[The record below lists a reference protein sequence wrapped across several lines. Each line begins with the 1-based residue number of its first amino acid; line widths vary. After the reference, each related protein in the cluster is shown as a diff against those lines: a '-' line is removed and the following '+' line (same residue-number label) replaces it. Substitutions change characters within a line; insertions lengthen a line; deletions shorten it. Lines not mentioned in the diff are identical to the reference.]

1 MLSRHLEVS
10 LRLAMTLARQKSHEY
25 LTVEHLLLALLE
37 NNHAAT
43 TLKACGGDISTLRA
57 ELEAYIN
64 KHTPTLDED
73 VEQSPQP
80 TQSFDRILQRAI
92 FHVQSIGGGRL
103 VEGSDI
109 LVSMFSE
116 HDTYAVY
123 LLKKQ
128 GVSRL
133 ELTQYLSHGQDK
145 ADDGEAKSGI
155 SSDSRSEKT
164 SKDPLVDF
172 ATNLNKRAAEGKT
185 DPLIG
190 RASEIERTAQVLC
203 RRRKNNP
210 LLVGDPGVG
219 KTSIAEGL
227 AWLII
232 NEKAPKPL
240 NGCVIYSLDIG
251 SLIAGTKYRGDFEKR
266 MKSLLDALRKKPNAI
281 LFIDEIHMIIGA
293 GSSMSS
299 NMDVSNLIKPALANG
314 ELRCIGSTTFSEYRQ
329 VFEKD
334 HALSRRFQK
343 IDVKEPSIE
352 DSIDILRGLKPRYEE
367 FHNVSYTDAALVSAV
382 KLSAKHVHERF
393 LPDKA
398 IDVIDE
404 AGAYKRLGITPEI
417 ADTEAEDALLTT
429 LEEETSSSKA
439 KSFEFAELSQDSDS
453 AESGPK
459 SMHQAAD
466 DVDDSTNDDTST
478 SDKVDVSKSDTS
490 HNSAEAHKSVTV
502 IDVEDIEAIVAKLAR
517 IPPKSVSNDDKSLLE
532 HLDRDLKRLV
542 FGQDEAI
549 DTLSDA
555 IKLSRAG
562 LKSPDKPIGS
572 FMFAGPTGV
581 GKTEV
586 SRQLANLLGVELVRF
601 DMSEYM
607 EAHTASRLIGAPPG
621 YVGFDQG
628 GLLTEKIN
636 QFPHCVLLLD
646 EIEKAHPDV
655 FNLLLQ
661 VMDHGT
667 LTDNNGRV
675 SSFKQVILIMTT
687 NVGADSMSRAS
698 MGFTHQDHSKDN
710 SEALKRVFTPEFR
723 NRLDAIIQFN
733 PLDPSIVVSVVDKF
747 LVELQAQLDD
757 KQVMLEIDDEVR
769 DYLAAKGYDR
779 LMGARPMQRLIQDE
793 IKKPLASMILFGD
806 LADGGTVHV
815 TLQTTEDESEQG
827 SSTISTDKADDNQP
841 KAMDKATV
849 NNREILLTV
858 VETHGSRNGDHSQSM
873 PS

>member
-1 MLSRHLEVS
+1 MLSLELQS
-10 LRLAMTLARQKSHEY
+10 TLRLVVTLAKQRAHEY

-37 NNHAAT
+37 NENAVEA
-43 TLKACGGDISTLRA
+43 LVACAVNVDQLGKDLTQ
-57 ELEAYIN
+57 YIDE
-64 KHTPTLDED
+64 HTPTVDINED
-73 VEQSPQP
+73 YSPQP
-80 TQSFDRILQRAI
+80 TRSFDRILQRAI
-92 FHVQSIGGGRL
+92 FHVQSVASSRL
-103 VEGSDI
+103 VEGSDL

-128 GVSRL
+128 GVTRL

-145 ADDGEAKSGI
+145 KVRDKLTSVETEETGEKS
-155 SSDSRSEKT
+155 
-164 SKDPLVDF
+164 SKDPLTEF
-172 ATNLNKRAAEGKT
+172 TINLNQKASTGGT

-190 RASEIERTAQVLC
+190 RQAEIERTAQILC

-227 AWLII
+227 AWLIV
-232 NEKAPKPL
+232 NDKAPKPL
-240 NGCVIYSLDIG
+240 SGCVVYSLDIG
-251 SLIAGTKYRGDFEKR
+251 ALIAGTKYRGDFEKR
-266 MKSLLDALRKKPNAI
+266 MKALLDALKAKPNAI

-299 NMDVSNLIKPALANG
+299 NMDVSNLIKPALASG
-314 ELRCIGSTTFSEYRQ
+314 ELRCIGSTTFTEYRQ

-343 IDVKEPSIE
+343 IDVNEPSIDE
-352 DSIDILRGLKPRYEE
+352 TIDILRGLKKQYEK
-367 FHNVSYTDAALVSAV
+367 FHNVSYTDQALQSAV
-382 KLSAKHVHERF
+382 NLAVKHIHERF

-404 AGAYKRLGITPEI
+404 AGAFVRLQKQAENQVESGVDSNQST
-417 ADTEAEDALLTT
+417 DTVANDKLSNQPVVDEDALVDDLDI
-429 LEEETSSSKA
+429 S
-439 KSFEFAELSQDSDS
+439 
-453 AESGPK
+453 
-459 SMHQAAD
+459 HAAD
-466 DVDDSTNDDTST
+466 GVVEPEAMLSEADN
-478 SDKVDVSKSDTS
+478 KVIDAAQQNGEV
-490 HNSAEAHKSVTV
+490 V
-502 IDVEDIEAIVAKLAR
+502 IDVPQIEYIISKIAR
-517 IPPKSVSNDDKSLLE
+517 IPPKSVSTDDKSVLQNLE
-532 HLDRDLKRLV
+532 SNLKHLV

-549 DTLSDA
+549 KNLADA

-562 LKSPDKPIGS
+562 LKPDDKPIGS

-586 SRQLANLLGVELVRF
+586 SRQLANLLGIELVRF

-661 VMDHGT
+661 VMDHGS
-667 LTDNNGRV
+667 LTDNNGRT

-687 NVGADSMSRAS
+687 NVGADSISRNS
-698 MGFTHQDHSKDN
+698 MGFTKQDHSRDN
-710 SEALKRVFTPEFR
+710 SEAMKRMFTPEFR

-733 PLDPSIVVSVVDKF
+733 PLDQNVIVSVVDKF

-757 KQVMLEIDDEVR
+757 KKVVLEIDDEVR
-769 DYLAAKGYDR
+769 NYLAEKGYDR
-779 LMGARPMQRLIQDE
+779 LMGARPMNRLIQDE
-793 IKKPLASMILFGD
+793 IKKPLAEQILFGD
-806 LADGGTVHV
+806 LVNGGTVSIRMNADKTAIELV
-815 TLQTTEDESEQG
+815 PIDEKQV
-827 SSTISTDKADDNQP
+827 DN
-841 KAMDKATV
+841 V
-849 NNREILLTV
+849 
-858 VETHGSRNGDHSQSM
+858 
-873 PS
+873 

>member
-1 MLSRHLEVS
+1 MLSLELQS
-10 LRLAMTLARQKSHEY
+10 TLRLVVTLAKKRAHEY

-37 NNHAAT
+37 NENAVEA
-43 TLKACGGDISTLRA
+43 LVACAVNVDQLGKDLTQ
-57 ELEAYIN
+57 YIDE
-64 KHTPTLDED
+64 HTPTVDINED
-73 VEQSPQP
+73 YSPQP
-80 TQSFDRILQRAI
+80 TRSFDRILQRAI
-92 FHVQSIGGGRL
+92 FHVQSVASSRL
-103 VEGSDI
+103 VEGSDL

-128 GVSRL
+128 GVTRL

-145 ADDGEAKSGI
+145 KVRDKLTSVETEETGEKAN
-155 SSDSRSEKT
+155 
-164 SKDPLVDF
+164 KDPLTEF
-172 ATNLNKRAAEGKT
+172 TINLNQKASTGGT

-190 RASEIERTAQVLC
+190 RQAEIERTAQILC

-227 AWLII
+227 AWLIV
-232 NEKAPKPL
+232 NDKAPKPL
-240 NGCVIYSLDIG
+240 SGCVVYSLDIG
-251 SLIAGTKYRGDFEKR
+251 ALIAGTKYRGDFEKR
-266 MKSLLDALRKKPNAI
+266 MKALLDALKAKPNAI

-299 NMDVSNLIKPALANG
+299 NMDVSNLIKPALASG
-314 ELRCIGSTTFSEYRQ
+314 ELRCIGSTTFTEYRQ

-343 IDVKEPSIE
+343 VDVNEPSIDE
-352 DSIDILRGLKPRYEE
+352 TIDILRGLKKQYEK
-367 FHNVSYTDAALVSAV
+367 FHNVSYTDQALQSAV
-382 KLSAKHVHERF
+382 HLAVKHIHERF

-404 AGAYKRLGITPEI
+404 AGAFVRLQKQAENHVESGVDSNQSI
-417 ADTEAEDALLTT
+417 DTVANDKLSNQPVVDEDALVDDLHV
-429 LEEETSSSKA
+429 S
-439 KSFEFAELSQDSDS
+439 
-453 AESGPK
+453 
-459 SMHQAAD
+459 HAAD
-466 DVDDSTNDDTST
+466 GVVEPEAMLSEADN
-478 SDKVDVSKSDTS
+478 KVIDAAQQDGEV
-490 HNSAEAHKSVTV
+490 V
-502 IDVEDIEAIVAKLAR
+502 IDVPQIEYIISKIAR
-517 IPPKSVSNDDKSLLE
+517 IPPKSVSTDDKSVLQNLE
-532 HLDRDLKRLV
+532 SNLKHLV

-549 DTLSDA
+549 KNLADA

-562 LKSPDKPIGS
+562 LKPDDKPIGS

-586 SRQLANLLGVELVRF
+586 SRQLANLLGIELVRF

-661 VMDHGT
+661 VMDHGS
-667 LTDNNGRV
+667 LTDNNGRT

-687 NVGADSMSRAS
+687 NVGADSISRNS
-698 MGFTHQDHSKDN
+698 MGFTKQDHSRDN
-710 SEALKRVFTPEFR
+710 SEAMKRMFTPEFR

-733 PLDPSIVVSVVDKF
+733 PLDQNVIVSVVDKF

-757 KQVMLEIDDEVR
+757 KKVVLEIDDEVR
-769 DYLAAKGYDR
+769 NYLAEKGYDR
-779 LMGARPMQRLIQDE
+779 LMGARPMNRLIQDE
-793 IKKPLASMILFGD
+793 IKKPLAEQILFGD
-806 LADGGTVHV
+806 LVNGGTVSIRMNADKTAIELV
-815 TLQTTEDESEQG
+815 PIDEKQV
-827 SSTISTDKADDNQP
+827 DN
-841 KAMDKATV
+841 V
-849 NNREILLTV
+849 
-858 VETHGSRNGDHSQSM
+858 
-873 PS
+873 

>member
-1 MLSRHLEVS
+1 MLSLELQS
-10 LRLAMTLARQKSHEY
+10 TLRLVVTLAKQRAHEY

-37 NNHAAT
+37 NENAVEA
-43 TLKACGGDISTLRA
+43 LVACAVNVDQLGKDLTQ
-57 ELEAYIN
+57 YIDE
-64 KHTPTLDED
+64 HTPTVDINED
-73 VEQSPQP
+73 YSPQP
-80 TQSFDRILQRAI
+80 TRSFDRILQRAI
-92 FHVQSIGGGRL
+92 FHVQSVASSRL
-103 VEGSDI
+103 VEGSDL

-128 GVSRL
+128 GVTRL

-145 ADDGEAKSGI
+145 KVRDKLTSVETEETGEKAN
-155 SSDSRSEKT
+155 
-164 SKDPLVDF
+164 KDPLTEFTV
-172 ATNLNKRAAEGKT
+172 NLNQKASTGGT

-190 RASEIERTAQVLC
+190 RQAEIERTAQILC

-227 AWLII
+227 AWLIV
-232 NEKAPKPL
+232 NDKAPKPL
-240 NGCVIYSLDIG
+240 SGCVVYSLDIG
-251 SLIAGTKYRGDFEKR
+251 ALIAGTKYRGDFEKR
-266 MKSLLDALRKKPNAI
+266 MKALLDALKAKPNAI

-299 NMDVSNLIKPALANG
+299 NMDVSNLIKPALASG
-314 ELRCIGSTTFSEYRQ
+314 ELRCIGSTTFTEYRQ

-343 IDVKEPSIE
+343 VDVNEPSIDE
-352 DSIDILRGLKPRYEE
+352 TIDILRGLKKQYEK
-367 FHNVSYTDAALVSAV
+367 FHNVSYTDQALQSAV
-382 KLSAKHVHERF
+382 HLAVKHIHERF

-404 AGAYKRLGITPEI
+404 AGAFVRLQKQAENQVESTVDSNQSTDNVANDKLSNQPVV
-417 ADTEAEDALLTT
+417 DEDALVDDLDV
-429 LEEETSSSKA
+429 S
-439 KSFEFAELSQDSDS
+439 
-453 AESGPK
+453 
-459 SMHQAAD
+459 HAAD
-466 DVDDSTNDDTST
+466 GVVEPEAMLSEADN
-478 SDKVDVSKSDTS
+478 KVIDAAQQNGEV
-490 HNSAEAHKSVTV
+490 V
-502 IDVEDIEAIVAKLAR
+502 IDVPQIEYIISKIAR
-517 IPPKSVSNDDKSLLE
+517 IPPKSVSTDDKSVLQNLE
-532 HLDRDLKRLV
+532 SNLKHLV

-549 DTLSDA
+549 KNLADA
-555 IKLSRAG
+555 IKLSRVG
-562 LKSPDKPIGS
+562 LKPDDKPIGS

-586 SRQLANLLGVELVRF
+586 SRQLANLLGIELVRF

-661 VMDHGT
+661 VMDHGS
-667 LTDNNGRV
+667 LTDNNGRT

-687 NVGADSMSRAS
+687 NVGADSISRNS
-698 MGFTHQDHSKDN
+698 MGFTKQDHSRDN
-710 SEALKRVFTPEFR
+710 SEAMKRMFTPEFR

-733 PLDPSIVVSVVDKF
+733 PLDQNVIVSVVDKF

-757 KQVMLEIDDEVR
+757 KKVVLEIDDEVR
-769 DYLAAKGYDR
+769 NYLAEKGYDR
-779 LMGARPMQRLIQDE
+779 LMGARPMNRLIQDE
-793 IKKPLASMILFGD
+793 IKKPLAEQILFGD
-806 LADGGTVHV
+806 LVNGGTVSIRMNADKTAIELV
-815 TLQTTEDESEQG
+815 PIDEKQ
-827 SSTISTDKADDNQP
+827 IDN
-841 KAMDKATV
+841 V
-849 NNREILLTV
+849 
-858 VETHGSRNGDHSQSM
+858 
-873 PS
+873 

>member
-1 MLSRHLEVS
+1 MLSLELQS
-10 LRLAMTLARQKSHEY
+10 TLRLVVTLAKQRAHEY

-37 NNHAAT
+37 NENAVEA
-43 TLKACGGDISTLRA
+43 LVACAVNVDQLGKDLTQ
-57 ELEAYIN
+57 YIDE
-64 KHTPTLDED
+64 HTPTVDINED
-73 VEQSPQP
+73 YSPQP
-80 TQSFDRILQRAI
+80 TRSFDRILQRAI
-92 FHVQSIGGGRL
+92 FHVQSVASSRL
-103 VEGSDI
+103 VEGSDL

-128 GVSRL
+128 GVTRL

-145 ADDGEAKSGI
+145 KVRDKLTSVETEETGEKAN
-155 SSDSRSEKT
+155 
-164 SKDPLVDF
+164 KDPLTEF
-172 ATNLNKRAAEGKT
+172 TINLNQKASTGGT

-190 RASEIERTAQVLC
+190 RQAEIERTAQILC

-227 AWLII
+227 AWLIV
-232 NEKAPKPL
+232 NDKAPKPL
-240 NGCVIYSLDIG
+240 SGCVVYSLDIG
-251 SLIAGTKYRGDFEKR
+251 ALIAGTKYRGDFEKR
-266 MKSLLDALRKKPNAI
+266 MKALLDALKAKPNAI

-299 NMDVSNLIKPALANG
+299 NMDVSNLIKPALASG
-314 ELRCIGSTTFSEYRQ
+314 ELRCIGSTTFTEYRQ

-343 IDVKEPSIE
+343 VDVNEPSIDE
-352 DSIDILRGLKPRYEE
+352 TIDILRGLKKQYEK
-367 FHNVSYTDAALVSAV
+367 FHNVSYTDQALQSAV
-382 KLSAKHVHERF
+382 HLAVKHIHERF

-404 AGAYKRLGITPEI
+404 AGAFVRLQKQAENHVESSVNSNQSTDAVANDKLSNQPVV
-417 ADTEAEDALLTT
+417 DEDALVD
-429 LEEETSSSKA
+429 
-439 KSFEFAELSQDSDS
+439 ELDVSR
-453 AESGPK
+453 
-459 SMHQAAD
+459 AAD
-466 DVDDSTNDDTST
+466 GVVEPEAMLSEADN
-478 SDKVDVSKSDTS
+478 KVIDAAQQDGEV
-490 HNSAEAHKSVTV
+490 V
-502 IDVEDIEAIVAKLAR
+502 IDVPQIEYIISKIAR
-517 IPPKSVSNDDKSLLE
+517 IPPKSVSTDDKSVLQNLE
-532 HLDRDLKRLV
+532 SNLKHLV

-549 DTLSDA
+549 KNLADA

-562 LKSPDKPIGS
+562 LKPDDKPIGS

-586 SRQLANLLGVELVRF
+586 SRQLANLLGIELVRF

-661 VMDHGT
+661 VMDHGS
-667 LTDNNGRV
+667 LTDNNGRT

-687 NVGADSMSRAS
+687 NVGADSISRNS
-698 MGFTHQDHSKDN
+698 MGFTKQDHSRDN
-710 SEALKRVFTPEFR
+710 SEAMKRMFTPEFR

-733 PLDPSIVVSVVDKF
+733 PLDQNVIVSVVDKF

-757 KQVMLEIDDEVR
+757 KKVVLEIDDEVR
-769 DYLAAKGYDR
+769 NYLAEKGYDR
-779 LMGARPMQRLIQDE
+779 LMGARPMNRLIQDE
-793 IKKPLASMILFGD
+793 IKKPLAEQILFGD
-806 LADGGTVHV
+806 LVNGGTVSIRMNADKTAIELV
-815 TLQTTEDESEQG
+815 PIDEKQ
-827 SSTISTDKADDNQP
+827 IDN
-841 KAMDKATV
+841 V
-849 NNREILLTV
+849 
-858 VETHGSRNGDHSQSM
+858 
-873 PS
+873 

>member
-1 MLSRHLEVS
+1 MLSLELQS
-10 LRLAMTLARQKSHEY
+10 TLRLVVTLAKQRAHEY

-37 NNHAAT
+37 NENAVEA
-43 TLKACGGDISTLRA
+43 LVACAVNVDQLGKDLTQ
-57 ELEAYIN
+57 YIDE
-64 KHTPTLDED
+64 HTPTVDINED
-73 VEQSPQP
+73 YSPQP
-80 TQSFDRILQRAI
+80 TRSFDRILQRAI
-92 FHVQSIGGGRL
+92 FHVQSVASSRL
-103 VEGSDI
+103 VEGSDL

-128 GVSRL
+128 GVTRL

-145 ADDGEAKSGI
+145 KVRDKLTSVETEETGEKAN
-155 SSDSRSEKT
+155 
-164 SKDPLVDF
+164 KDPLTEF
-172 ATNLNKRAAEGKT
+172 TINLNQKASTGGT

-190 RASEIERTAQVLC
+190 RQAEIERTAQILC

-227 AWLII
+227 AWLIV
-232 NEKAPKPL
+232 NDKAPKPL
-240 NGCVIYSLDIG
+240 SGCVVYSLDIG
-251 SLIAGTKYRGDFEKR
+251 ALIAGTKYRGDFEKR
-266 MKSLLDALRKKPNAI
+266 MKALLDALKAKPNAI

-299 NMDVSNLIKPALANG
+299 NMDVSNLIKPALASG
-314 ELRCIGSTTFSEYRQ
+314 ELRCIGSTTFTEYRQ

-343 IDVKEPSIE
+343 VDVNEPSIDE
-352 DSIDILRGLKPRYEE
+352 TIDILRGLKKQYEK
-367 FHNVSYTDAALVSAV
+367 FHNVSYTDQALQSAV
-382 KLSAKHVHERF
+382 NLAVKHIHERF

-404 AGAYKRLGITPEI
+404 AGAFVRLQKQAENQVESSVDSNQSTDAVANDKLSNQPVV
-417 ADTEAEDALLTT
+417 DEDAL
-429 LEEETSSSKA
+429 
-439 KSFEFAELSQDSDS
+439 
-453 AESGPK
+453 
-459 SMHQAAD
+459 
-466 DVDDSTNDDTST
+466 VDDLNVSHVADGVVEPEAMLSEADN
-478 SDKVDVSKSDTS
+478 KVIDAAQQNGEV
-490 HNSAEAHKSVTV
+490 V
-502 IDVEDIEAIVAKLAR
+502 IDVPQIEYIISKIAR
-517 IPPKSVSNDDKSLLE
+517 IPPKSVSTDDKSVLQNLE
-532 HLDRDLKRLV
+532 SNLKHLV

-549 DTLSDA
+549 KNLADA

-562 LKSPDKPIGS
+562 LKPDDKPIGS

-586 SRQLANLLGVELVRF
+586 SRQLANLLGIELVRF

-661 VMDHGT
+661 VMDHGS
-667 LTDNNGRV
+667 LTDNNGRT

-687 NVGADSMSRAS
+687 NVGADSISRNS
-698 MGFTHQDHSKDN
+698 MGFTKQDHSRDN
-710 SEALKRVFTPEFR
+710 SEAMKRMFTPEFR

-733 PLDPSIVVSVVDKF
+733 PLDQNVIVSVVDKF

-757 KQVMLEIDDEVR
+757 KKVVLEIDDEVR
-769 DYLAAKGYDR
+769 NYLAEKGYDR
-779 LMGARPMQRLIQDE
+779 LMGARPMNRLIQDE
-793 IKKPLASMILFGD
+793 IKKPLAEQILFGD
-806 LADGGTVHV
+806 LVNGGTVSIRMNADKTAIELV
-815 TLQTTEDESEQG
+815 PIDEKQ
-827 SSTISTDKADDNQP
+827 IDN
-841 KAMDKATV
+841 V
-849 NNREILLTV
+849 
-858 VETHGSRNGDHSQSM
+858 
-873 PS
+873 

>member
-37 NNHAAT
+37 NTHAAN
-43 TLKACGGDISTLRA
+43 TLTACNANVSALRS
-57 ELEAYIN
+57 ELETYIN
-64 KHTPTLDED
+64 KHTPTVD
-73 VEQSPQP
+73 VDTEQSPQP

-128 GVSRL
+128 GISRL

-145 ADDGEAKSGI
+145 EEPSEQRASMTGERRSA
-155 SSDSRSEKT
+155 SEKT
-164 SKDPLVDF
+164 SKDPLVEF
-172 ATNLNKRAAEGKT
+172 ATNLNQRAAEGKT

-190 RASEIERTAQVLC
+190 RASEIERAAQVLC

-210 LLVGDPGVG
+210 LLVGEPGVG

-232 NEKAPKPL
+232 NDKAPKPL

-266 MKSLLDALRKKPNAI
+266 MKSLLDALKKKPNAI

-314 ELRCIGSTTFSEYRQ
+314 ELRCIGSTTFTEYRQ

-343 IDVKEPSIE
+343 IDVKEPSV
-352 DSIDILRGLKPRYEE
+352 DDTIDILRGLKPRYEE
-367 FHNVSYTDAALVSAV
+367 FHNVEYTDEALVTAV
-382 KLSAKHVHERF
+382 QLSAKHIHERF

-404 AGAYKRLGITPEI
+404 AGAYKRLGVVP
-417 ADTEAEDALLTT
+417 
-429 LEEETSSSKA
+429 
-439 KSFEFAELSQDSDS
+439 
-453 AESGPK
+453 
-459 SMHQAAD
+459 
-466 DVDDSTNDDTST
+466 DVDDIEAEESFIADLEQDFDAQIDADVEGIDSDADSDNEMQDEAKTAKANDRAKSTDGA
-478 SDKVDVSKSDTS
+478 KAFK
-490 HNSAEAHKSVTV
+490 AQKPPMK
-502 IDVEDIEAIVAKLAR
+502 IDVADIEAIIAKLAR
-517 IPPKSVSNDDKSLLE
+517 IPPKSVSSDDKSILE
-532 HLDRDLKRLV
+532 HLDRDLKHLV

-549 DTLSDA
+549 ATLADA

-562 LKSPDKPIGS
+562 LKAPDKPIGS

-621 YVGFDQG
+621 YVGYDQG

-636 QFPHCVLLLD
+636 QHPHCVLLLD

-675 SSFKQVILIMTT
+675 AIFKQVIIIMTT
-687 NVGADSMSRAS
+687 NVGADSISRSS
-698 MGFTHQDHSKDN
+698 MGFTQQDHSRDN
-710 SEALKRVFTPEFR
+710 TESLKRVFTPEFR

-733 PLDPSIVVSVVDKF
+733 PLDTSVVVSVVDKF
-747 LVELQAQLDD
+747 LVELQVQLDD
-757 KQVMLEIDDEVR
+757 KQVTLEIDDDVR
-769 DYLAAKGYDR
+769 NYLADKGYDR

-806 LADGGTVHV
+806 LVNGGVVHL
-815 TLQTTEDESEQG
+815 TLAP
-827 SSTISTDKADDNQP
+827 KADDTQDTDTV
-841 KAMDKATV
+841 KLDKSSQKGSPDSRIV
-849 NNREILLTV
+849 LTV
-858 VETHGSRNGDHSQSM
+858 VETHEPRSDSESVA
-873 PS
+873 S

>member
-37 NNHAAT
+37 NTHAAN
-43 TLKACGGDISTLRA
+43 TLTACNANVSTLRT

-64 KHTPTLDED
+64 KHTPTVDAD
-73 VEQSPQP
+73 TEQSPQP

-128 GVSRL
+128 GISRL

-145 ADDGEAKSGI
+145 DEPSEPRASMTGERRSA
-155 SSDSRSEKT
+155 SEKT
-164 SKDPLVDF
+164 SKDPLVEF
-172 ATNLNKRAAEGKT
+172 ATNLNQRAAEGKT

-190 RASEIERTAQVLC
+190 RGPEIERAAQVLC

-210 LLVGDPGVG
+210 LLVGEPGVG

-232 NEKAPKPL
+232 NDKAPKPL

-266 MKSLLDALRKKPNAI
+266 MKSLLDALKKKPNAI

-314 ELRCIGSTTFSEYRQ
+314 ELRCIGSTTFTEYRQ

-343 IDVKEPSIE
+343 IDVKEPSV
-352 DSIDILRGLKPRYEE
+352 DDTIDILRGLKPRYEE
-367 FHNVSYTDAALVSAV
+367 FHNVEYTDEALVTAV
-382 KLSAKHVHERF
+382 QLSAKHIHERF

-404 AGAYKRLGITPEI
+404 AGAYKRLGVIPDADDIDAEESFI
-417 ADTEAEDALLTT
+417 ADIEQDFDAQIDADVEGLGGDTYSDSEMQDEAETAKANDR
-429 LEEETSSSKA
+429 A
-439 KSFEFAELSQDSDS
+439 KSFSE
-453 AESGPK
+453 
-459 SMHQAAD
+459 
-466 DVDDSTNDDTST
+466 
-478 SDKVDVSKSDTS
+478 SKS
-490 HNSAEAHKSVTV
+490 AKAKKKPPMK
-502 IDVEDIEAIVAKLAR
+502 IDVADIEAIVAKLAR
-517 IPPKSVSNDDKSLLE
+517 IPPKSVSSDDKSILQ
-532 HLDRDLKRLV
+532 HLDRDLKHLV

-549 DTLSDA
+549 ETLADA

-562 LKSPDKPIGS
+562 LKAPDKPIGS

-621 YVGFDQG
+621 YVGYDQG

-636 QFPHCVLLLD
+636 QHPHCVLLLD

-675 SSFKQVILIMTT
+675 AIFKQVIVIMTT
-687 NVGADSMSRAS
+687 NVGADSISRSS
-698 MGFTHQDHSKDN
+698 MGFTQQDHSRDN
-710 SEALKRVFTPEFR
+710 TESLKRVFTPEFR

-733 PLDPSIVVSVVDKF
+733 PLDTSVVVSVVDKF
-747 LVELQAQLDD
+747 LVELQVQLDD
-757 KQVMLEIDDEVR
+757 KQVTLEIDDEVR
-769 DYLAAKGYDR
+769 DYLAHKGYDR

-793 IKKPLASMILFGD
+793 IKKSLASMILFGD
-806 LADGGTVHV
+806 LVNGGVVHLTLEPEANDEQDGDSVKLDKYSGKTDYNSTYKGSAD
-815 TLQTTEDESEQG
+815 SR
-827 SSTISTDKADDNQP
+827 I
-841 KAMDKATV
+841 
-849 NNREILLTV
+849 ILTV
-858 VETHGSRNGDHSQSM
+858 VETHEPHPDSESLAS
-873 PS
+873 

>member
-1 MLSRHLEVS
+1 MLSLELQS
-10 LRLAMTLARQKSHEY
+10 TLRLVVTLAKQRAHEY

-37 NNHAAT
+37 NENAVEA
-43 TLKACGGDISTLRA
+43 LVACAVNVDQLGKDLTQ
-57 ELEAYIN
+57 YIDE
-64 KHTPTLDED
+64 HTPTVDINED
-73 VEQSPQP
+73 YSPQP
-80 TQSFDRILQRAI
+80 TRSFDRILQRAI
-92 FHVQSIGGGRL
+92 FHVQSVASSRL
-103 VEGSDI
+103 VEGSDL

-128 GVSRL
+128 GVTRL

-145 ADDGEAKSGI
+145 KVRDKLTSVETEETGEKAN
-155 SSDSRSEKT
+155 
-164 SKDPLVDF
+164 KDPLTEFTV
-172 ATNLNKRAAEGKT
+172 NLNQKASTGGT

-190 RASEIERTAQVLC
+190 RQAEIERTAQILC

-227 AWLII
+227 AWLIV
-232 NEKAPKPL
+232 NDKAPKPL
-240 NGCVIYSLDIG
+240 SGCVVYSLDIG
-251 SLIAGTKYRGDFEKR
+251 ALIAGTKYRGDFEKR
-266 MKSLLDALRKKPNAI
+266 MKALLDALKAKPNAI

-299 NMDVSNLIKPALANG
+299 NMDVSNLIKPALASG
-314 ELRCIGSTTFSEYRQ
+314 ELRCIGSTTFTEYRQ

-334 HALSRRFQK
+334 HALSRCFQK
-343 IDVKEPSIE
+343 GDVNEPSVDETIG
-352 DSIDILRGLKPRYEE
+352 ILRGLKKQYEK
-367 FHNVSYTDAALVSAV
+367 FHNVSYTDQALQSAV
-382 KLSAKHVHERF
+382 NLAVKHIHERF

-404 AGAYKRLGITPEI
+404 AGAFVRLQKQAENHVESGVDSNQSIDAVANDKLSNQPVV
-417 ADTEAEDALLTT
+417 DEDALVDDLDV
-429 LEEETSSSKA
+429 S
-439 KSFEFAELSQDSDS
+439 
-453 AESGPK
+453 
-459 SMHQAAD
+459 HAAD
-466 DVDDSTNDDTST
+466 GV
-478 SDKVDVSKSDTS
+478 VEP
-490 HNSAEAHKSVTV
+490 EAMLSEADNQVIDAAQQGGQVV
-502 IDVEDIEAIVAKLAR
+502 IDVPQIEYIISKIAR
-517 IPPKSVSNDDKSLLE
+517 IPPKSVSTDDKSVLQNLE
-532 HLDRDLKRLV
+532 SNLKHLV

-549 DTLSDA
+549 KNLADA

-562 LKSPDKPIGS
+562 LKPDDKPIGS

-586 SRQLANLLGVELVRF
+586 SRQLANLLGIELVRF

-661 VMDHGT
+661 VMDHGS
-667 LTDNNGRV
+667 LTDNNGRT

-687 NVGADSMSRAS
+687 NVGADSISRNS
-698 MGFTHQDHSKDN
+698 MAFTKQDHSRDN
-710 SEALKRVFTPEFR
+710 SEAMKRMFTPEFR

-733 PLDPSIVVSVVDKF
+733 PLDQNVIVSVVDKF

-757 KQVMLEIDDEVR
+757 KKVVLEIDDAVR
-769 DYLAAKGYDR
+769 NYLAEKGYDR
-779 LMGARPMQRLIQDE
+779 LMGARPMNRLIQDE
-793 IKKPLASMILFGD
+793 IKKPLAEQILFGD
-806 LADGGTVHV
+806 LVNGGTVSIRMNADKTAIELV
-815 TLQTTEDESEQG
+815 PIDEKQV
-827 SSTISTDKADDNQP
+827 DN
-841 KAMDKATV
+841 V
-849 NNREILLTV
+849 
-858 VETHGSRNGDHSQSM
+858 
-873 PS
+873 

>member
-37 NNHAAT
+37 NTHAAN
-43 TLKACGGDISTLRA
+43 TLTACNANVSTLRS

-64 KHTPTLDED
+64 KHTPTVDAET
-73 VEQSPQP
+73 EQSPQP

-128 GVSRL
+128 GISRL

-145 ADDGEAKSGI
+145 EEPSEPRPSMTGERRSA
-155 SSDSRSEKT
+155 SEKT
-164 SKDPLVDF
+164 SKDPLVEF
-172 ATNLNKRAAEGKT
+172 ATNLNQRAAEGKT

-190 RASEIERTAQVLC
+190 RTAEIERAAQVLC

-210 LLVGDPGVG
+210 LLVGEPGVG

-232 NEKAPKPL
+232 NDKAPKPL

-266 MKSLLDALRKKPNAI
+266 MKSLLDALKKKPNAI

-314 ELRCIGSTTFSEYRQ
+314 ELRCVGSTTFTEYRQ

-343 IDVKEPSIE
+343 IDVKEPSVA
-352 DSIDILRGLKPRYEE
+352 DSIEILRGLKPRYEE
-367 FHNVSYTDAALVSAV
+367 FHNVEYTDQALITAV
-382 KLSAKHVHERF
+382 ELSAKHIHERF

-404 AGAYKRLGITPEI
+404 AGAYKRLGIIPDADDISAEESFI
-417 ADTEAEDALLTT
+417 ADIEQDFDKQIDDIDLENDSEDLDNEMQDEANLAKENDRSKTT
-429 LEEETSSSKA
+429 AHKKA
-439 KSFEFAELSQDSDS
+439 KVKRA
-453 AESGPK
+453 PIK
-459 SMHQAAD
+459 
-466 DVDDSTNDDTST
+466 
-478 SDKVDVSKSDTS
+478 
-490 HNSAEAHKSVTV
+490 
-502 IDVEDIEAIVAKLAR
+502 IDVADIEAIVAKLAR
-517 IPPKSVSNDDKSLLE
+517 IPPKSVSSDDKSILE
-532 HLDRDLKRLV
+532 HLDRDLNRLV
-542 FGQDEAI
+542 FGQEEAI
-549 DTLSDA
+549 ATLSDA

-562 LKSPDKPIGS
+562 LKAPDKPIGS

-621 YVGFDQG
+621 YVGYDQG

-636 QFPHCVLLLD
+636 QHPHCVLLLD

-675 SSFKQVILIMTT
+675 AIFKQVIVIMTT
-687 NVGADSMSRAS
+687 NVGADSISRSS
-698 MGFTHQDHSKDN
+698 MGFTQQDHSRDN
-710 SEALKRVFTPEFR
+710 TESLKRVFTPEFR

-733 PLDPSIVVSVVDKF
+733 PLDASVVISVVDKF

-757 KQVMLEIDDEVR
+757 KKVTLEIDDEVR
-769 DYLAAKGYDR
+769 DYLAEKGYDR

-793 IKKPLASMILFGD
+793 IKKPLAGMILFGD
-806 LADGGTVHV
+806 LVNGGVVHLTLEAEANAEQDTNQVKVTKNKGMASDKGSAD
-815 TLQTTEDESEQG
+815 SR
-827 SSTISTDKADDNQP
+827 I
-841 KAMDKATV
+841 
-849 NNREILLTV
+849 ILTV
-858 VETHGSRNGDHSQSM
+858 VETHEPHPDSESVAS
-873 PS
+873 

>member
-1 MLSRHLEVS
+1 MLSLELQS
-10 LRLAMTLARQKSHEY
+10 TLRLVVTLAKQRAHEY

-37 NNHAAT
+37 NENAVEA
-43 TLKACGGDISTLRA
+43 LVACAVNVDQLGKDLTQ
-57 ELEAYIN
+57 YIDE
-64 KHTPTLDED
+64 HTPTVDINED
-73 VEQSPQP
+73 YSPQP
-80 TQSFDRILQRAI
+80 TRSFDRILQRAI
-92 FHVQSIGGGRL
+92 FHVQSVASSRL
-103 VEGSDI
+103 VEGSDL

-128 GVSRL
+128 GVTRL

-145 ADDGEAKSGI
+145 KVRDKLTSVETEETGEKAN
-155 SSDSRSEKT
+155 
-164 SKDPLVDF
+164 KDPLTEF
-172 ATNLNKRAAEGKT
+172 TINLNQKASTGGT

-190 RASEIERTAQVLC
+190 RQAEIERTAQILC

-227 AWLII
+227 AWLIV
-232 NEKAPKPL
+232 NDKAPKPL
-240 NGCVIYSLDIG
+240 SGCVVYSLDIG
-251 SLIAGTKYRGDFEKR
+251 ALIAGTKYRGDFEKR
-266 MKSLLDALRKKPNAI
+266 MKALLDALKAKPNAI

-299 NMDVSNLIKPALANG
+299 NMDVSNLIKPALASG
-314 ELRCIGSTTFSEYRQ
+314 ELRCIGSTTFTEYRQ

-343 IDVKEPSIE
+343 VDVNEPSIDE
-352 DSIDILRGLKPRYEE
+352 TIDILRGLKKQYEK
-367 FHNVSYTDAALVSAV
+367 FHNVSYTDQALQSAV
-382 KLSAKHVHERF
+382 HLAVKHIHERF

-404 AGAYKRLGITPEI
+404 AGAFVRLQKQAENQVESSVDSNQSVDAVANDKLSNQPVV
-417 ADTEAEDALLTT
+417 DEDAL
-429 LEEETSSSKA
+429 
-439 KSFEFAELSQDSDS
+439 
-453 AESGPK
+453 
-459 SMHQAAD
+459 
-466 DVDDSTNDDTST
+466 VDDL
-478 SDKVDVSKSDTS
+478 DVS
-490 HNSAEAHKSVTV
+490 HSADGVVEPEAMLSEADNKVIDAAQQNGEVV
-502 IDVEDIEAIVAKLAR
+502 IDVPQIEYIISKIAR
-517 IPPKSVSNDDKSLLE
+517 IPPKSVSTDDKSVLQNLE
-532 HLDRDLKRLV
+532 SNLKHLV

-549 DTLSDA
+549 KNLADA

-562 LKSPDKPIGS
+562 LKPDDKPIGS

-586 SRQLANLLGVELVRF
+586 SRQLANLLGIELVRF

-661 VMDHGT
+661 VMDHGS
-667 LTDNNGRV
+667 LTDNNGRT

-687 NVGADSMSRAS
+687 NVGADSISRNS
-698 MGFTHQDHSKDN
+698 MGFTKQDHSRDN
-710 SEALKRVFTPEFR
+710 SEAMKRMFTPEFR

-733 PLDPSIVVSVVDKF
+733 PLDQNVIVSVVDKF

-757 KQVMLEIDDEVR
+757 KKVVLEIDDEVR
-769 DYLAAKGYDR
+769 NYLAEKGYDR
-779 LMGARPMQRLIQDE
+779 LMGARPMNRLIQDE
-793 IKKPLASMILFGD
+793 IKKPLAEQILFGD
-806 LADGGTVHV
+806 LVNGGTVSIRMNADKTAIELV
-815 TLQTTEDESEQG
+815 PIDEKQ
-827 SSTISTDKADDNQP
+827 IDN
-841 KAMDKATV
+841 V
-849 NNREILLTV
+849 
-858 VETHGSRNGDHSQSM
+858 
-873 PS
+873 

>member
-37 NNHAAT
+37 NTHAAN
-43 TLKACGGDISTLRA
+43 TLTACNANVSALRT

-64 KHTPTLDED
+64 KHTPTVDAD
-73 VEQSPQP
+73 TEQSPQP

-128 GVSRL
+128 GISRL

-145 ADDGEAKSGI
+145 DEPSEPRASMTGERRGA
-155 SSDSRSEKT
+155 SEKT
-164 SKDPLVDF
+164 SKDPLVEF
-172 ATNLNKRAAEGKT
+172 ATNLNQRAAEGKT

-190 RASEIERTAQVLC
+190 RASEIERAAQVLC

-210 LLVGDPGVG
+210 LLVGEPGVG

-251 SLIAGTKYRGDFEKR
+251 ALIAGTKYRGDFEKR
-266 MKSLLDALRKKPNAI
+266 MKSLLDALKKKPNAI

-314 ELRCIGSTTFSEYRQ
+314 ELRCIGSTTFTEYRQ

-343 IDVKEPSIE
+343 IDVKEPSV
-352 DSIDILRGLKPRYEE
+352 DDTIDILRGLKPRYEE
-367 FHNVSYTDAALVSAV
+367 FHNVEYSDEALVTAV
-382 KLSAKHVHERF
+382 QLSAKHIHERF

-404 AGAYKRLGITPEI
+404 AGAYKRLGVVPDADAVAAEESFI
-417 ADTEAEDALLTT
+417 ADLEQDFDTPGAATDDDETDYSSEMQAEAKT
-429 LEEETSSSKA
+429 A
-439 KSFEFAELSQDSDS
+439 K
-453 AESGPK
+453 
-459 SMHQAAD
+459 AD
-466 DVDDSTNDDTST
+466 DRAYANEKSHEESQAT
-478 SDKVDVSKSDTS
+478 KVKK
-490 HNSAEAHKSVTV
+490 APMK
-502 IDVEDIEAIVAKLAR
+502 IDVADIEAIIAKLAR
-517 IPPKSVSNDDKSLLE
+517 IPPKSVSSDDKSILE
-532 HLDRDLKRLV
+532 HLDRDLKHLV

-549 DTLSDA
+549 TTLADA

-562 LKSPDKPIGS
+562 LKAPDKPIGS

-621 YVGFDQG
+621 YVGYDQG

-636 QFPHCVLLLD
+636 QHPHCVLLLD

-675 SSFKQVILIMTT
+675 AVFKQVIIIMTT
-687 NVGADSMSRAS
+687 NVGAESISRSS
-698 MGFTHQDHSKDN
+698 MGFTQQDHSRDN
-710 SEALKRVFTPEFR
+710 TEALKRVFTPEFR

-733 PLDPSIVVSVVDKF
+733 PLDTSVVVSVVDKF
-747 LVELQAQLDD
+747 LVELQVQLDD
-757 KQVMLEIDDEVR
+757 KQVTLEIDDDVR
-769 DYLAAKGYDR
+769 DYLADKGYDR

-806 LADGGTVHV
+806 LVNGGVVHLTLAPEAQDETDENAVALEKGQSANKGSADSRIV
-815 TLQTTEDESEQG
+815 
-827 SSTISTDKADDNQP
+827 
-841 KAMDKATV
+841 
-849 NNREILLTV
+849 LTV
-858 VETHGSRNGDHSQSM
+858 VETHEPHPDSESLAS
-873 PS
+873 

>member
-1 MLSRHLEVS
+1 MLSLELQS
-10 LRLAMTLARQKSHEY
+10 TLRLVVTLAKQRAHEY

-37 NNHAAT
+37 NENAVEA
-43 TLKACGGDISTLRA
+43 LVACAVNVDQLGKDLTQ
-57 ELEAYIN
+57 YIDE
-64 KHTPTLDED
+64 HTPTVDINED
-73 VEQSPQP
+73 YSPQP
-80 TQSFDRILQRAI
+80 TRSFDRILQRAI
-92 FHVQSIGGGRL
+92 FHVQSVASSRL
-103 VEGSDI
+103 VEGSDL

-128 GVSRL
+128 GVTRL

-145 ADDGEAKSGI
+145 KVRDKLTSVETEETGEKAN
-155 SSDSRSEKT
+155 
-164 SKDPLVDF
+164 KDPLTEF
-172 ATNLNKRAAEGKT
+172 TINLNQKASTGGT

-190 RASEIERTAQVLC
+190 RQAEIERTAQILC

-227 AWLII
+227 AWLIV
-232 NEKAPKPL
+232 NDKAPKPL
-240 NGCVIYSLDIG
+240 SGCVVYSLDIG
-251 SLIAGTKYRGDFEKR
+251 ALIAGTKYRGDFEKR
-266 MKSLLDALRKKPNAI
+266 MKALLDALKAKPNAI

-299 NMDVSNLIKPALANG
+299 NMDVSNLIKPALASG
-314 ELRCIGSTTFSEYRQ
+314 ELRCIGSTTFTEYRQ

-343 IDVKEPSIE
+343 VDVNEPSIDE
-352 DSIDILRGLKPRYEE
+352 TIDILRGLKKQYEK
-367 FHNVSYTDAALVSAV
+367 FHNVSYTDQALQSAV
-382 KLSAKHVHERF
+382 NLAVKHIHERF

-404 AGAYKRLGITPEI
+404 AGAFVRLQKQAENHVESGVDSNQSIDAVANDKLSNQPVV
-417 ADTEAEDALLTT
+417 DEDALVDDLDV
-429 LEEETSSSKA
+429 S
-439 KSFEFAELSQDSDS
+439 
-453 AESGPK
+453 
-459 SMHQAAD
+459 HAAD
-466 DVDDSTNDDTST
+466 GV
-478 SDKVDVSKSDTS
+478 VEP
-490 HNSAEAHKSVTV
+490 EAMLSEADNQVIDAAQQGGQVV
-502 IDVEDIEAIVAKLAR
+502 IDVPQIEYIISKIAR
-517 IPPKSVSNDDKSLLE
+517 IPPKSVSTDDKSVLQNLE
-532 HLDRDLKRLV
+532 SNLKHLV

-549 DTLSDA
+549 KNLADA

-562 LKSPDKPIGS
+562 LKPDDKPIGS

-586 SRQLANLLGVELVRF
+586 SRQLANLLGIELVRF

-661 VMDHGT
+661 VMDHGS
-667 LTDNNGRV
+667 LTDNNGRT

-687 NVGADSMSRAS
+687 NVGADSISRNS
-698 MGFTHQDHSKDN
+698 MGFTKQDHSRDN
-710 SEALKRVFTPEFR
+710 SEAMKRMFTPEFR

-733 PLDPSIVVSVVDKF
+733 PLDQNVIVSVVDKF

-757 KQVMLEIDDEVR
+757 KKVVLEIDDAVR
-769 DYLAAKGYDR
+769 NYLAEKGYDR
-779 LMGARPMQRLIQDE
+779 LMGARPMNRLIQDE
-793 IKKPLASMILFGD
+793 IKKPLAEQILFGD
-806 LADGGTVHV
+806 LVNGGTVSIRMNADKTAIELV
-815 TLQTTEDESEQG
+815 PIDEKQV
-827 SSTISTDKADDNQP
+827 DN
-841 KAMDKATV
+841 V
-849 NNREILLTV
+849 
-858 VETHGSRNGDHSQSM
+858 
-873 PS
+873 

>member
-1 MLSRHLEVS
+1 MLSLELQS
-10 LRLAMTLARQKSHEY
+10 TLRLVVTLAKQRAHEY

-37 NNHAAT
+37 NENAVEA
-43 TLKACGGDISTLRA
+43 LVACAVNVDQLGKDLTQ
-57 ELEAYIN
+57 YIDE
-64 KHTPTLDED
+64 HTPTVDINED
-73 VEQSPQP
+73 YSPQP
-80 TQSFDRILQRAI
+80 TRSFDRILQRAI
-92 FHVQSIGGGRL
+92 FHVQSVASSRL
-103 VEGSDI
+103 VEGSDL

-128 GVSRL
+128 GVTRL

-145 ADDGEAKSGI
+145 KVRDKLTSVETEETGEKS
-155 SSDSRSEKT
+155 
-164 SKDPLVDF
+164 SKDPLTEF
-172 ATNLNKRAAEGKT
+172 TINLNQKASTGGT

-190 RASEIERTAQVLC
+190 RQAEIERTAQILC

-227 AWLII
+227 AWLIV
-232 NEKAPKPL
+232 NDKAPKPL
-240 NGCVIYSLDIG
+240 SGCVVYSLDIG
-251 SLIAGTKYRGDFEKR
+251 ALIAGTKYRGDFEKR
-266 MKSLLDALRKKPNAI
+266 MKALLDALKAKPNAI

-299 NMDVSNLIKPALANG
+299 NMDVSNLIKPALASG
-314 ELRCIGSTTFSEYRQ
+314 ELRCIGSTTFTEYRQ

-343 IDVKEPSIE
+343 IDVNEPSIDE
-352 DSIDILRGLKPRYEE
+352 TIDILRGLKKQYEK
-367 FHNVSYTDAALVSAV
+367 FHNVSYTDQALQSAV
-382 KLSAKHVHERF
+382 HLAVKHIHERF

-404 AGAYKRLGITPEI
+404 AGAFVRLQKQAENHVESGVDSNQST
-417 ADTEAEDALLTT
+417 DTVANDKLSNQPVVDEDALVDDLDV
-429 LEEETSSSKA
+429 S
-439 KSFEFAELSQDSDS
+439 
-453 AESGPK
+453 
-459 SMHQAAD
+459 HAAD
-466 DVDDSTNDDTST
+466 GV
-478 SDKVDVSKSDTS
+478 VEP
-490 HNSAEAHKSVTV
+490 EAMLSEADNKIIDAAQQGGQVV
-502 IDVEDIEAIVAKLAR
+502 IDVPQIEYIISKIAR
-517 IPPKSVSNDDKSLLE
+517 IPPKSVSTDDKSVLQNLE
-532 HLDRDLKRLV
+532 SNLKHLV

-549 DTLSDA
+549 KNLADA

-562 LKSPDKPIGS
+562 LKPDDKPIGS

-586 SRQLANLLGVELVRF
+586 SRQLANLLGIELVRF

-661 VMDHGT
+661 VMDHGS
-667 LTDNNGRV
+667 LTDNNGRT

-687 NVGADSMSRAS
+687 NVGADSISRNS
-698 MGFTHQDHSKDN
+698 MGFTKQDHSRDN
-710 SEALKRVFTPEFR
+710 SEAMKRMFTPEFR

-733 PLDPSIVVSVVDKF
+733 PLDQNVIVSVVDKF

-757 KQVMLEIDDEVR
+757 KKVVLEIDDEVR
-769 DYLAAKGYDR
+769 NYLAEKGYDR
-779 LMGARPMQRLIQDE
+779 LMGARPMNRLIQDE
-793 IKKPLASMILFGD
+793 IKKPLAEQILFGD
-806 LADGGTVHV
+806 LVNGGTVSIRMNADKTAIELV
-815 TLQTTEDESEQG
+815 PIDEKQV
-827 SSTISTDKADDNQP
+827 DN
-841 KAMDKATV
+841 V
-849 NNREILLTV
+849 
-858 VETHGSRNGDHSQSM
+858 
-873 PS
+873 

>member
-37 NNHAAT
+37 NTNAAN
-43 TLKACGGDISTLRA
+43 TLTACNANVSTLRS

-64 KHTPTLDED
+64 KHTPTVDAD
-73 VEQSPQP
+73 SEQSPQP

-128 GVSRL
+128 GISRL

-145 ADDGEAKSGI
+145 DEPSEPRASMTGERRSA
-155 SSDSRSEKT
+155 SEKT
-164 SKDPLVDF
+164 SKDPLVGF
-172 ATNLNKRAAEGKT
+172 ATNLNQRAAEGKT

-190 RASEIERTAQVLC
+190 RGPEIERAAQVLC

-210 LLVGDPGVG
+210 LLVGEPGVG

-232 NEKAPKPL
+232 NDKAPKPL

-266 MKSLLDALRKKPNAI
+266 MKSLLDALKKKPNAI

-314 ELRCIGSTTFSEYRQ
+314 ELRCIGSTTFTEYRQ

-343 IDVKEPSIE
+343 IDVKEPSVD

-367 FHNVSYTDAALVSAV
+367 FHNVEYTDEALVTAV
-382 KLSAKHVHERF
+382 QLSAKHIHERF

-404 AGAYKRLGITPEI
+404 AGAYKRLGIVADLDDIDAEESFI
-417 ADTEAEDALLTT
+417 ANLEQDFDAQIDAD
-429 LEEETSSSKA
+429 EEGLGGDADDDSLDETSTANEMQEEANMAKANDKANGSK
-439 KSFEFAELSQDSDS
+439 KSKGKRA
-453 AESGPK
+453 PIK
-459 SMHQAAD
+459 
-466 DVDDSTNDDTST
+466 
-478 SDKVDVSKSDTS
+478 
-490 HNSAEAHKSVTV
+490 
-502 IDVEDIEAIVAKLAR
+502 IDVADIEAIIAKLAR
-517 IPPKSVSNDDKSLLE
+517 IPPKSVSSDDKSILE
-532 HLDRDLKRLV
+532 HLDRDLKHLV

-549 DTLSDA
+549 ETLADA

-562 LKSPDKPIGS
+562 LKAPDKPIGS

-621 YVGFDQG
+621 YVGYDQG

-636 QFPHCVLLLD
+636 QHPHCVLLLD

-675 SSFKQVILIMTT
+675 AIFKQVIVIMTT
-687 NVGADSMSRAS
+687 NVGAESISRSS
-698 MGFTHQDHSKDN
+698 MGFTQQDHSRDN
-710 SEALKRVFTPEFR
+710 TEALKRVFTPEFR

-733 PLDPSIVVSVVDKF
+733 ALDTSVVVSVVDKF
-747 LVELQAQLDD
+747 LVELQVQLDD
-757 KQVMLEIDDEVR
+757 KQVTLEIDDEVR
-769 DYLAAKGYDR
+769 DYLAEKGYDR

-806 LADGGTVHV
+806 LVNGGIVHLSLEPKEANEQDGDTVKLDKNGGKSSDKGSAD
-815 TLQTTEDESEQG
+815 SR
-827 SSTISTDKADDNQP
+827 I
-841 KAMDKATV
+841 
-849 NNREILLTV
+849 ILTV
-858 VETHGSRNGDHSQSM
+858 VETHEPHPDSESLAS
-873 PS
+873 

>member
-37 NNHAAT
+37 NTHAAN
-43 TLKACGGDISTLRA
+43 TLTACNANISSLRT

-64 KHTPTLDED
+64 KHTPTVD
-73 VEQSPQP
+73 VDIEQSPQP

-128 GVSRL
+128 GISRL
-133 ELTQYLSHGQDK
+133 ELTQYLSHGQEK
-145 ADDGEAKSGI
+145 SEASEPRA
-155 SSDSRSEKT
+155 SSTGDRRSASEKT
-164 SKDPLVDF
+164 SKDPLVEF
-172 ATNLNKRAAEGKT
+172 ATNLNQRAAEGKT

-190 RASEIERTAQVLC
+190 RGPEIERAAQVLC

-210 LLVGDPGVG
+210 LLVGEPGVG

-232 NEKAPKPL
+232 NDKAPKPL

-251 SLIAGTKYRGDFEKR
+251 ALIAGTKYRGDFEKR
-266 MKSLLDALRKKPNAI
+266 MKSLLDALKAKPNAI

-314 ELRCIGSTTFSEYRQ
+314 ELRCVGSTTFTEYRQ

-343 IDVKEPSIE
+343 IDVKEPSIDE
-352 DSIDILRGLKPRYEE
+352 SIDILRGLKPRYEE
-367 FHNVSYTDAALVSAV
+367 FHNVEYSDEALISAV
-382 KLSAKHVHERF
+382 QLSAKHIHERF

-404 AGAYKRLGITPEI
+404 AGAYKRLGVIPDADDMQAEESFI
-417 ADTEAEDALLTT
+417 ADIEKQIDA
-429 LEEETSSSKA
+429 A
-439 KSFEFAELSQDSDS
+439 DY
-453 AESGPK
+453 
-459 SMHQAAD
+459 D
-466 DVDDSTNDDTST
+466 DVDDMETSIDDSDNEMLDASATAKANDRL
-478 SDKVDVSKSDTS
+478 KSDGSDSDETS
-490 HNSAEAHKSVTV
+490 AGLGKVKGNKAPIK
-502 IDVEDIEAIVAKLAR
+502 IDVNDIEAIVAKLAR
-517 IPPKSVSNDDKSLLE
+517 IPPKSVSTDDKSILQ

-549 DTLSDA
+549 ATLADA

-562 LKSPDKPIGS
+562 LKAPDKPIGS

-621 YVGFDQG
+621 YVGYDQG

-636 QFPHCVLLLD
+636 QHPHCVLLLD

-675 SSFKQVILIMTT
+675 AIFKQVIVIMTT
-687 NVGADSMSRAS
+687 NVGADSISRSS
-698 MGFTHQDHSKDN
+698 MGFTQQDHSRDN
-710 SEALKRVFTPEFR
+710 NESLKRVFTPEFR

-733 PLDPSIVVSVVDKF
+733 SLDASVVVSVVDKF
-747 LVELQAQLDD
+747 LVELQVQLDD
-757 KQVMLEIDDEVR
+757 KQVTLEIDDEVR
-769 DYLAAKGYDR
+769 DYLADKGYDR

-793 IKKPLASMILFGD
+793 IKKPLAGMILFGD
-806 LADGGTVHV
+806 LVNGGVVHL
-815 TLQTTEDESEQG
+815 TLEPEQMDDEEAVNLDKNSDKG
-827 SSTISTDKADDNQP
+827 SSDSRI
-841 KAMDKATV
+841 
-849 NNREILLTV
+849 ILTV
-858 VETHGSRNGDHSQSM
+858 VETHEPDTVAS
-873 PS
+873 

>member
-164 SKDPLVDF
+164 SKDPLVEF

-266 MKSLLDALRKKPNAI
+266 MKSLLDALRKKTNAI

-404 AGAYKRLGITPEI
+404 AGAYKRLGITPEV

-815 TLQTTEDESEQG
+815 TLQPTEDESEQG

>member
-1 MLSRHLEVS
+1 MLSLELQS
-10 LRLAMTLARQKSHEY
+10 TLRLVVTLAKQRAHEY

-37 NNHAAT
+37 NENAVEA
-43 TLKACGGDISTLRA
+43 LVACAVNVDQLGKDLTQ
-57 ELEAYIN
+57 YIDE
-64 KHTPTLDED
+64 HTPTVDINED
-73 VEQSPQP
+73 YSPQP
-80 TQSFDRILQRAI
+80 TRSFDRILQRAI
-92 FHVQSIGGGRL
+92 FHVQSVASSRL
-103 VEGSDI
+103 VEGSDL

-128 GVSRL
+128 GVTRL

-145 ADDGEAKSGI
+145 KVRDKLTSVETEETGEKAN
-155 SSDSRSEKT
+155 
-164 SKDPLVDF
+164 KDPLTEF
-172 ATNLNKRAAEGKT
+172 TINLNQKASTGGT

-190 RASEIERTAQVLC
+190 RQAEIERTAQILC

-227 AWLII
+227 AWLIV
-232 NEKAPKPL
+232 NDKAPKPL
-240 NGCVIYSLDIG
+240 SGCVVYSLDIG
-251 SLIAGTKYRGDFEKR
+251 ALIAGTKYRGDFEKR
-266 MKSLLDALRKKPNAI
+266 MKALLDALKAKPNAI

-299 NMDVSNLIKPALANG
+299 NMDVSNLIKPALASG
-314 ELRCIGSTTFSEYRQ
+314 ELRCIGSTTFTEYRQ

-343 IDVKEPSIE
+343 VDVNEPSIDE
-352 DSIDILRGLKPRYEE
+352 TIDILRGLKKQYEK
-367 FHNVSYTDAALVSAV
+367 FHNVSYTDQALQSAV
-382 KLSAKHVHERF
+382 NLAVKHIHERF

-404 AGAYKRLGITPEI
+404 AGAFVRLQKQAENQAVSGVDSNQSIDAVANDKLSNQPVV
-417 ADTEAEDALLTT
+417 DEDALVDDLDV
-429 LEEETSSSKA
+429 S
-439 KSFEFAELSQDSDS
+439 
-453 AESGPK
+453 
-459 SMHQAAD
+459 HAAD
-466 DVDDSTNDDTST
+466 GVVEPEAMLSEADN
-478 SDKVDVSKSDTS
+478 KVIDAAQQNGEV
-490 HNSAEAHKSVTV
+490 V
-502 IDVEDIEAIVAKLAR
+502 IDVPQIEYIISKIAR
-517 IPPKSVSNDDKSLLE
+517 IPPKSVSTDDKSVLQNLE
-532 HLDRDLKRLV
+532 SNLKHLV

-549 DTLSDA
+549 KNLADA

-562 LKSPDKPIGS
+562 LKPDDKPIGS

-586 SRQLANLLGVELVRF
+586 SRQLANLLGIELVRF

-661 VMDHGT
+661 VMDHGS
-667 LTDNNGRV
+667 LTDNNGRT

-687 NVGADSMSRAS
+687 NVGADSISRNS
-698 MGFTHQDHSKDN
+698 MGFTKQDHSRDN
-710 SEALKRVFTPEFR
+710 SEAMKRMFTPEFR

-733 PLDPSIVVSVVDKF
+733 PLDQNVIVSVVDKF

-757 KQVMLEIDDEVR
+757 KKVVLEIDDAVR
-769 DYLAAKGYDR
+769 NYLAEKGYDR
-779 LMGARPMQRLIQDE
+779 LMGARPMNRLIQDE
-793 IKKPLASMILFGD
+793 IKKPLAEQILFGD
-806 LADGGTVHV
+806 LVNGGTVSIRMNADKTAIELV
-815 TLQTTEDESEQG
+815 PIDEKQV
-827 SSTISTDKADDNQP
+827 DN
-841 KAMDKATV
+841 V
-849 NNREILLTV
+849 
-858 VETHGSRNGDHSQSM
+858 
-873 PS
+873 

>member
-37 NNHAAT
+37 NTHAAN
-43 TLKACGGDISTLRA
+43 TLTACNANVSSLRT
-57 ELEAYIN
+57 ELEAYIS
-64 KHTPTLDED
+64 KHTPTVD
-73 VEQSPQP
+73 VDIEQSPQP

-128 GVSRL
+128 GISRL
-133 ELTQYLSHGQDK
+133 ELTQYLSHGQEK
-145 ADDGEAKSGI
+145 GEASEPRA
-155 SSDSRSEKT
+155 SSTGDRRSASEKT
-164 SKDPLVDF
+164 SKDPLVEF
-172 ATNLNKRAAEGKT
+172 ATNLNQRAAEGKT

-190 RASEIERTAQVLC
+190 RGPEIERAAQVLC

-210 LLVGDPGVG
+210 LLVGEPGVG

-232 NEKAPKPL
+232 NDKAPKPL

-251 SLIAGTKYRGDFEKR
+251 ALIAGTKYRGDFEKR
-266 MKSLLDALRKKPNAI
+266 MKSLLDALKAKPNAI

-314 ELRCIGSTTFSEYRQ
+314 ELRCVGSTTFTEYRQ

-343 IDVKEPSIE
+343 IDVKEPSIDE
-352 DSIDILRGLKPRYEE
+352 SIDILRGLKPRYEE
-367 FHNVSYTDAALVSAV
+367 FHNVEYSDEALISAV
-382 KLSAKHVHERF
+382 QLSAKHIHERF

-404 AGAYKRLGITPEI
+404 AGAYKRLGVIPDADDMQAEESFI
-417 ADTEAEDALLTT
+417 ADIEKQIDA
-429 LEEETSSSKA
+429 A
-439 KSFEFAELSQDSDS
+439 DY
-453 AESGPK
+453 
-459 SMHQAAD
+459 D
-466 DVDDSTNDDTST
+466 DVDDLETSIDDSDNEMLNASATAKANDRL
-478 SDKVDVSKSDTS
+478 KSDGS
-490 HNSAEAHKSVTV
+490 DSDEMSLGLGQVKGNKAPIK
-502 IDVEDIEAIVAKLAR
+502 IDVNDIEAIVAKLAR
-517 IPPKSVSNDDKSLLE
+517 IPPKSVSSDDKSILQ

-549 DTLSDA
+549 ATLADA

-562 LKSPDKPIGS
+562 LKAPDKPIGS

-621 YVGFDQG
+621 YVGYDQG

-636 QFPHCVLLLD
+636 QHPHCVLLLD

-675 SSFKQVILIMTT
+675 AIFKQVIVIMTT
-687 NVGADSMSRAS
+687 NVGADSISRSS
-698 MGFTHQDHSKDN
+698 MGFTQQDHSRDN
-710 SEALKRVFTPEFR
+710 TESLKRVFTPEFR

-733 PLDPSIVVSVVDKF
+733 ALDTSVVVSVVDKF
-747 LVELQAQLDD
+747 LVELQVQLDD
-757 KQVMLEIDDEVR
+757 KRVTLEIDDEVR
-769 DYLAAKGYDR
+769 DYLASKGYDR

-793 IKKPLASMILFGD
+793 IKKPLAGMILFGD
-806 LADGGTVHV
+806 LVNGGVVHL
-815 TLQTTEDESEQG
+815 TLEPEQATDEEVITLDKNSDKG
-827 SSTISTDKADDNQP
+827 SSDSRI
-841 KAMDKATV
+841 
-849 NNREILLTV
+849 ILTV
-858 VETHGSRNGDHSQSM
+858 VETHELDTVAS
-873 PS
+873 

>member
-37 NNHAAT
+37 NTNAAN
-43 TLKACGGDISTLRA
+43 TLTACNANVSTLRS

-64 KHTPTLDED
+64 KHTPTVDPD
-73 VEQSPQP
+73 TEQSPQP

-128 GVSRL
+128 GISRL

-145 ADDGEAKSGI
+145 DEPSEPRASMTGERRSA
-155 SSDSRSEKT
+155 SEKT
-164 SKDPLVDF
+164 SKDPLVEF
-172 ATNLNKRAAEGKT
+172 ATNLNQRAAEGKT

-190 RASEIERTAQVLC
+190 RGPEIERAAQVLC

-210 LLVGDPGVG
+210 LLVGEPGVG

-232 NEKAPKPL
+232 NDKAPKPL

-266 MKSLLDALRKKPNAI
+266 MKSLLDALKKKPNAI

-314 ELRCIGSTTFSEYRQ
+314 ELRCIGSTTFTEYRQ

-343 IDVKEPSIE
+343 IDVKEPSV
-352 DSIDILRGLKPRYEE
+352 DDTIDILRGLKTRYEE
-367 FHNVSYTDAALVSAV
+367 FHNVEYTDEALVTAV
-382 KLSAKHVHERF
+382 QLSAKHIHERF

-404 AGAYKRLGITPEI
+404 AGAYKRLGIVADLDDIDAEESFI
-417 ADTEAEDALLTT
+417 ADLEQDFDAQIDADEEGLDADNDNIDDKDTFNEMQEEAKVAKANDRAKADG
-429 LEEETSSSKA
+429 SKKSKA
-439 KSFEFAELSQDSDS
+439 KRA
-453 AESGPK
+453 PIK
-459 SMHQAAD
+459 
-466 DVDDSTNDDTST
+466 
-478 SDKVDVSKSDTS
+478 
-490 HNSAEAHKSVTV
+490 
-502 IDVEDIEAIVAKLAR
+502 IDVADIEAIVAKLAR
-517 IPPKSVSNDDKSLLE
+517 IPPKSVSSDDKSILQ
-532 HLDRDLKRLV
+532 HLDRDLKHLV

-549 DTLSDA
+549 ATLADA

-562 LKSPDKPIGS
+562 LKAPDKPIGS

-636 QFPHCVLLLD
+636 QHPHCVLLFD

-675 SSFKQVILIMTT
+675 AIFKQVIVIMTT
-687 NVGADSMSRAS
+687 NVGADSISRSS
-698 MGFTHQDHSKDN
+698 MGFTQQDHSRDN
-710 SEALKRVFTPEFR
+710 TESLKRVFTPEFR

-733 PLDPSIVVSVVDKF
+733 PLDTSVVVSVVDKF
-747 LVELQAQLDD
+747 LVELQVQLDD
-757 KQVMLEIDDEVR
+757 KQVTLEIDDEVR
-769 DYLAAKGYDR
+769 DYLADKGYDR

-793 IKKPLASMILFGD
+793 IKKPLAGMILFGD
-806 LADGGTVHV
+806 LVNGGVVHLTLEPEDAKGKDGDFIKLEKGSDKGSAD
-815 TLQTTEDESEQG
+815 SR
-827 SSTISTDKADDNQP
+827 I
-841 KAMDKATV
+841 
-849 NNREILLTV
+849 ILTV
-858 VETHGSRNGDHSQSM
+858 VETHEPHPDSESLAS
-873 PS
+873 

>member
-37 NNHAAT
+37 NTHAAN
-43 TLKACGGDISTLRA
+43 TLTACNANVSTLRT

-64 KHTPTLDED
+64 KHTPTIDAD
-73 VEQSPQP
+73 TEQSPQP

-128 GVSRL
+128 GISRL

-145 ADDGEAKSGI
+145 EEPSEPRASMTGERRNA
-155 SSDSRSEKT
+155 SEKT
-164 SKDPLVDF
+164 SKDPLVEF
-172 ATNLNKRAAEGKT
+172 ATNLNQRAAEGKT

-190 RASEIERTAQVLC
+190 RASEIERAAQVLC

-210 LLVGDPGVG
+210 LLVGEPGVG

-232 NEKAPKPL
+232 NDKAPKPL

-266 MKSLLDALRKKPNAI
+266 MKSLLDALKKKPNAI

-314 ELRCIGSTTFSEYRQ
+314 ELRCIGSTTFTEYRQ

-343 IDVKEPSIE
+343 IDVKEPSVD

-367 FHNVSYTDAALVSAV
+367 FHNVEYTDEALVTAV
-382 KLSAKHVHERF
+382 QLSAKHIHERF

-404 AGAYKRLGITPEI
+404 AGAYKRLGVIPDADDIDAEESFI
-417 ADTEAEDALLTT
+417 ADLEQDFDAQIDADEEDLDGVTHSDIDSNEMQDEADTAKANDRAQ
-429 LEEETSSSKA
+429 SSSEFKA
-439 KSFEFAELSQDSDS
+439 TKKR
-453 AESGPK
+453 PPMK
-459 SMHQAAD
+459 
-466 DVDDSTNDDTST
+466 
-478 SDKVDVSKSDTS
+478 
-490 HNSAEAHKSVTV
+490 
-502 IDVEDIEAIVAKLAR
+502 IDVADIEAIVAKLAR
-517 IPPKSVSNDDKSLLE
+517 IPPKSVSSDDKSILKY
-532 HLDRDLKRLV
+532 LDRDLKHLV

-549 DTLSDA
+549 ETLADA

-562 LKSPDKPIGS
+562 LKAPDKPIGS

-621 YVGFDQG
+621 YVGYDQG

-636 QFPHCVLLLD
+636 QHPHCVLLLD

-675 SSFKQVILIMTT
+675 AIFKQVIVIMTT
-687 NVGADSMSRAS
+687 NVGADSISRSS
-698 MGFTHQDHSKDN
+698 MGFTQQDHSRDN
-710 SEALKRVFTPEFR
+710 TESLKRVFTPEFR

-733 PLDPSIVVSVVDKF
+733 PLDTSVVVSVVDKF
-747 LVELQAQLDD
+747 LVELQVQLDD
-757 KQVMLEIDDEVR
+757 KQVTLEIDDDVR
-769 DYLAAKGYDR
+769 NYLADKGYDR

-806 LADGGTVHV
+806 LVNGGVVHL
-815 TLQTTEDESEQG
+815 TLEPEESTEQDDKSVKIEKTNGKTSDKG
-827 SSTISTDKADDNQP
+827 SSDSRI
-841 KAMDKATV
+841 
-849 NNREILLTV
+849 ILTV
-858 VETHGSRNGDHSQSM
+858 VETHEPYPDSESLAS
-873 PS
+873 

>member
-1 MLSRHLEVS
+1 MLSLELQS
-10 LRLAMTLARQKSHEY
+10 TLRLVVTLAKQRAHEY

-37 NNHAAT
+37 NENAVEA
-43 TLKACGGDISTLRA
+43 LVACAVNVDQLGKDLTQ
-57 ELEAYIN
+57 YIDE
-64 KHTPTLDED
+64 HTPTVDINED
-73 VEQSPQP
+73 YSPQP
-80 TQSFDRILQRAI
+80 TRSFDRILQRAI
-92 FHVQSIGGGRL
+92 FHVQSVASSRL
-103 VEGSDI
+103 VEGSDL

-128 GVSRL
+128 GVTRL

-145 ADDGEAKSGI
+145 KVRDKLTSVETEETGEKAN
-155 SSDSRSEKT
+155 
-164 SKDPLVDF
+164 KDPLTEF
-172 ATNLNKRAAEGKT
+172 TINLNQKASTGGT

-190 RASEIERTAQVLC
+190 RQAEIERTAQILC

-227 AWLII
+227 AWLIV
-232 NEKAPKPL
+232 NDKAPKPL
-240 NGCVIYSLDIG
+240 SGCVVYSLDIG
-251 SLIAGTKYRGDFEKR
+251 ALIAGTKYRGDFEKR
-266 MKSLLDALRKKPNAI
+266 MKALLDALKAKPNAI

-299 NMDVSNLIKPALANG
+299 NMDVSNLIKPALASG
-314 ELRCIGSTTFSEYRQ
+314 ELRCIGSTTFTEYRQ

-343 IDVKEPSIE
+343 VDVNEPSIDE
-352 DSIDILRGLKPRYEE
+352 TIDILRGLKKQYEK
-367 FHNVSYTDAALVSAV
+367 FHNVSYTDQALQSAV
-382 KLSAKHVHERF
+382 HLAVKHIHERF

-404 AGAYKRLGITPEI
+404 AGAFVRLQKQAENQVESSVDSHQSTDAVANDKLSNQPVV
-417 ADTEAEDALLTT
+417 DEDALVDDLDV
-429 LEEETSSSKA
+429 S
-439 KSFEFAELSQDSDS
+439 
-453 AESGPK
+453 
-459 SMHQAAD
+459 HAAD
-466 DVDDSTNDDTST
+466 GVVEPEAMLSEADN
-478 SDKVDVSKSDTS
+478 KVIDAAQQDGEV
-490 HNSAEAHKSVTV
+490 V
-502 IDVEDIEAIVAKLAR
+502 IDVPQIEYIISKIAR
-517 IPPKSVSNDDKSLLE
+517 IPPKSVSTDDKSVLQNLE
-532 HLDRDLKRLV
+532 SNLKHLV

-549 DTLSDA
+549 KNLADA

-562 LKSPDKPIGS
+562 LKPDDKPIGS

-586 SRQLANLLGVELVRF
+586 SRQLANLLGIELVRF

-661 VMDHGT
+661 VMDHGS
-667 LTDNNGRV
+667 LTDNNGRT

-687 NVGADSMSRAS
+687 NVGADSISRNS
-698 MGFTHQDHSKDN
+698 MGFTKQDHSRDN
-710 SEALKRVFTPEFR
+710 SEAMKRMFTPEFR

-733 PLDPSIVVSVVDKF
+733 PLDQNVIVSVVDKF

-757 KQVMLEIDDEVR
+757 KKVVLEIDNEVR
-769 DYLAAKGYDR
+769 NYLAEKGYDR
-779 LMGARPMQRLIQDE
+779 LMGARPMNRLIQDE
-793 IKKPLASMILFGD
+793 IKKPLAEQILFGD
-806 LADGGTVHV
+806 LVNGGTVSIRMNADKTAIELV
-815 TLQTTEDESEQG
+815 PIDEKQ
-827 SSTISTDKADDNQP
+827 IDN
-841 KAMDKATV
+841 V
-849 NNREILLTV
+849 
-858 VETHGSRNGDHSQSM
+858 
-873 PS
+873 

>member
-37 NNHAAT
+37 NTHAAN
-43 TLKACGGDISTLRA
+43 TLTACNANVSALRT
-57 ELEAYIN
+57 ELEIYIN
-64 KHTPTLDED
+64 KHTPTVDANT
-73 VEQSPQP
+73 EQSPQP

-128 GVSRL
+128 GISRL

-145 ADDGEAKSGI
+145 EDASE
-155 SSDSRSEKT
+155 SRASTGSERRSASEKT
-164 SKDPLVDF
+164 SKDPLVEF
-172 ATNLNKRAAEGKT
+172 ATNLNQRAAEGKT

-190 RASEIERTAQVLC
+190 RASEIERAAQVLC

-210 LLVGDPGVG
+210 LLVGEPGVG

-232 NEKAPKPL
+232 NDKAPKPL

-266 MKSLLDALRKKPNAI
+266 MKSLLEALKKKPNAI

-314 ELRCIGSTTFSEYRQ
+314 ELRCIGSTTFTEYRQ

-343 IDVKEPSIE
+343 IDVKEPSV
-352 DSIDILRGLKPRYEE
+352 DDTIDILRGLKPRYEE
-367 FHNVSYTDAALVSAV
+367 FHNVEYTDEALVTAV
-382 KLSAKHVHERF
+382 QLSAKHIHERF

-404 AGAYKRLGITPEI
+404 AGAYKRLGVVP
-417 ADTEAEDALLTT
+417 
-429 LEEETSSSKA
+429 
-439 KSFEFAELSQDSDS
+439 
-453 AESGPK
+453 
-459 SMHQAAD
+459 
-466 DVDDSTNDDTST
+466 
-478 SDKVDVSKSDTS
+478 
-490 HNSAEAHKSVTV
+490 
-502 IDVEDIEAIVAKLAR
+502 DVEDIEAEESFIADLEQDFDSQIDAEEVDTDSDSEMQAEAKAAKANDRASSADDSQTSKTRKVPMKIDVADIEAIIAKLAR
-517 IPPKSVSNDDKSLLE
+517 IPPKSVSSDDKSILE
-532 HLDRDLKRLV
+532 HLDRDLKHLV

-549 DTLSDA
+549 ETLADA

-562 LKSPDKPIGS
+562 LKAPDKPIGS

-621 YVGFDQG
+621 YVGYDQG

-636 QFPHCVLLLD
+636 QHPHCVLLLD

-675 SSFKQVILIMTT
+675 AIFKQVIVIMTT
-687 NVGADSMSRAS
+687 NVGADSISRSS
-698 MGFTHQDHSKDN
+698 MGFTQQDHSRDN
-710 SEALKRVFTPEFR
+710 TESLKRVFTPEFR

-733 PLDPSIVVSVVDKF
+733 PLDTSVVVSVVDKF
-747 LVELQAQLDD
+747 LVELQVQLDD
-757 KQVMLEIDDEVR
+757 KQVTLEIDDDVR
-769 DYLAAKGYDR
+769 DYLADKGYDR

-793 IKKPLASMILFGD
+793 IKKPLAGMILFGELVNGGVVHLT
-806 LADGGTVHV
+806 LASDSDNGQDGDIK
-815 TLQTTEDESEQG
+815 LDKG
-827 SSTISTDKADDNQP
+827 SADS
-841 KAMDKATV
+841 
-849 NNREILLTV
+849 RIILTV
-858 VETHGSRNGDHSQSM
+858 VETHEPHPDSESLAS
-873 PS
+873 

>member
-37 NNHAAT
+37 NTNAAN
-43 TLKACGGDISTLRA
+43 TLTACNANVSTLRS

-64 KHTPTLDED
+64 KHTPTVDAD
-73 VEQSPQP
+73 SEQSPQP

-128 GVSRL
+128 GISRL

-145 ADDGEAKSGI
+145 DEPSEPRASMTGERRSA
-155 SSDSRSEKT
+155 SEKT
-164 SKDPLVDF
+164 SKDPLVEF
-172 ATNLNKRAAEGKT
+172 ATNLNQRAAEGKT

-190 RASEIERTAQVLC
+190 RGPEIERAAQVLC

-210 LLVGDPGVG
+210 LLVGEPGVG

-232 NEKAPKPL
+232 NDKAPKPL

-266 MKSLLDALRKKPNAI
+266 MKSLLDALKKKPNTI

-314 ELRCIGSTTFSEYRQ
+314 ELRCIGSTTFTEYRQ

-343 IDVKEPSIE
+343 IDVKEPSVD

-367 FHNVSYTDAALVSAV
+367 FHNVEYTDEALVTAV
-382 KLSAKHVHERF
+382 QLSAKHIHERF

-404 AGAYKRLGITPEI
+404 AGAYKRLGIVADLDDIDAEESFI
-417 ADTEAEDALLTT
+417 ANLEQDFDAQIDAD
-429 LEEETSSSKA
+429 EEG
-439 KSFEFAELSQDSDS
+439 LGGD
-453 AESGPK
+453 
-459 SMHQAAD
+459 AD
-466 DVDDSTNDDTST
+466 DDSLDETRTANEMQEEANTAKADDKANG
-478 SDKVDVSKSDTS
+478 SK
-490 HNSAEAHKSVTV
+490 KSKGKRAPIK
-502 IDVEDIEAIVAKLAR
+502 IDVADIEAIIAKLAR
-517 IPPKSVSNDDKSLLE
+517 IPPKSVSSDDKSILE
-532 HLDRDLKRLV
+532 HLDRDLKHLV

-549 DTLSDA
+549 ETLADA

-562 LKSPDKPIGS
+562 LKAPDKPIGS

-621 YVGFDQG
+621 YVGYDQG

-636 QFPHCVLLLD
+636 QHPHCVLLLD

-675 SSFKQVILIMTT
+675 AIFKQVIVIMTT
-687 NVGADSMSRAS
+687 NVGAESISRSS
-698 MGFTHQDHSKDN
+698 MGFTQQDHSRDN
-710 SEALKRVFTPEFR
+710 TEALKRVFTPEFR

-733 PLDPSIVVSVVDKF
+733 ALDTSVVVSVVDKF
-747 LVELQAQLDD
+747 LVELQVQLDD
-757 KQVMLEIDDEVR
+757 KQVTLEIDDEVR
-769 DYLAAKGYDR
+769 DYLAEKGYDR

-806 LADGGTVHV
+806 LVNGGIVHLSLEPKEANEQDDDTVKLDKNGGKSSDKGSAD
-815 TLQTTEDESEQG
+815 SR
-827 SSTISTDKADDNQP
+827 I
-841 KAMDKATV
+841 
-849 NNREILLTV
+849 ILTV
-858 VETHGSRNGDHSQSM
+858 VETHEPHPDSESLAS
-873 PS
+873 

>member
-1 MLSRHLEVS
+1 MLSRQLETT
-10 LRLAMTLARQKSHEY
+10 LRLAMTLAKQYTHEY

-37 NNHAAT
+37 NDSAVDALT
-43 TLKACGGDISTLRA
+43 ACNVDIEKLAS
-57 ELEAYIN
+57 ELTIYIN
-64 KHTPTLDED
+64 EHTPISENKETNT
-73 VEQSPQP
+73 PQP
-80 TQSFDRILQRAI
+80 TRSFDRILQRAI
-92 FHVQSIGGGRL
+92 FHVQSVASNRV

-128 GVSRL
+128 GVNRL

-145 ADDGEAKSGI
+145 KSKDKVEETNQESQLKI
-155 SSDSRSEKT
+155 H
-164 SKDPLVDF
+164 KDPLTEFTV
-172 ATNLNKRAAEGKT
+172 NLNQKAAQGLT

-190 RASEIERTAQVLC
+190 RQNEIERTAQILC

-227 AWLII
+227 AWLIV
-232 NEKAPKPL
+232 NDKAPKPL
-240 NGCVIYSLDIG
+240 QGCVIYSLDIG

-266 MKSLLDALRKKPNAI
+266 MKALLESLKKKANAI

-293 GSSMSS
+293 GSSMNS
-299 NMDVSNLIKPALANG
+299 NMDVSNLIKPVLASG
-314 ELRCIGSTTFSEYRQ
+314 ELRCIGSTTFTEYRQ

-343 IDVKEPSIE
+343 IDINEPSSE
-352 DSIDILRGLKPRYEE
+352 DTINILRGLKAKYEE
-367 FHNVSYTDAALVSAV
+367 FHHVNYTDEALKSAV
-382 KLSAKHVHERF
+382 NLSVKHIHERF

-404 AGAYKRLGITPEI
+404 AGAFVRLKNQQKSEN
-417 ADTEAEDALLTT
+417 EKT
-429 LEEETSSSKA
+429 L
-439 KSFEFAELSQDSDS
+439 
-453 AESGPK
+453 
-459 SMHQAAD
+459 
-466 DVDDSTNDDTST
+466 
-478 SDKVDVSKSDTS
+478 
-490 HNSAEAHKSVTV
+490 
-502 IDVEDIEAIVAKLAR
+502 IDVPQIEHIIAKIAR
-517 IPPKSVSNDDKSLLE
+517 IPPKSVSNDDKSVLQHLE
-532 HLDRDLKRLV
+532 RDLKRLV

-549 DTLSDA
+549 KTLADA

-562 LKSPDKPIGS
+562 LKPDEKPIGS

-661 VMDHGT
+661 VMDHGS
-667 LTDNNGRV
+667 LTDNNGRT

-687 NVGADSMSRAS
+687 NVGADSMSRNS
-698 MGFTHQDHSKDN
+698 IGFTQQDHSKDN
-710 SEALKRVFTPEFR
+710 SEAMKRVFTPEFR

-733 PLDPSIVVSVVDKF
+733 PLDKQVIVSVVDKF

-757 KQVMLEIDDEVR
+757 KKVVLEIEDDVR
-769 DYLAAKGYDR
+769 DYLADKGYDR
-779 LMGARPMQRLIQDE
+779 LMGARPMSRLIQDE
-793 IKKPLASMILFGD
+793 IKKPLAEKILFGE
-806 LADGGTVHV
+806 LVDGGLVSV
-815 TLQTTEDESEQG
+815 RMNAEKNAIELMV
-827 SSTISTDKADDNQP
+827 I
-841 KAMDKATV
+841 
-849 NNREILLTV
+849 
-858 VETHGSRNGDHSQSM
+858 QSALV
-873 PS
+873 

>member
-1 MLSRHLEVS
+1 MLSLELQS
-10 LRLAMTLARQKSHEY
+10 TLRLVVTLAKQRAHEY

-37 NNHAAT
+37 NENAVEA
-43 TLKACGGDISTLRA
+43 LVACAVNVDQLGKDLTQ
-57 ELEAYIN
+57 YIDE
-64 KHTPTLDED
+64 HTPTVDINED
-73 VEQSPQP
+73 YSPQP
-80 TQSFDRILQRAI
+80 TRSFDRILQRAI
-92 FHVQSIGGGRL
+92 FHVQSVASSRL
-103 VEGSDI
+103 VEGSDL

-128 GVSRL
+128 GVTRL

-145 ADDGEAKSGI
+145 KVRDKLTSVETEETGEKAN
-155 SSDSRSEKT
+155 
-164 SKDPLVDF
+164 KDPLTEFTV
-172 ATNLNKRAAEGKT
+172 NLNQKASTGGT

-190 RASEIERTAQVLC
+190 RQAEIERTAQILC

-227 AWLII
+227 AWLIV
-232 NEKAPKPL
+232 NDKAPKPL
-240 NGCVIYSLDIG
+240 SGCVVYSLDIG
-251 SLIAGTKYRGDFEKR
+251 ALIAGTKYRGDFEKR
-266 MKSLLDALRKKPNAI
+266 MKALLDALKAKPNAI

-299 NMDVSNLIKPALANG
+299 NMDVSNLIKPALASG
-314 ELRCIGSTTFSEYRQ
+314 ELRCIGSTTFTEYRQ

-343 IDVKEPSIE
+343 VDVNEPSIDE
-352 DSIDILRGLKPRYEE
+352 TIDILRGLKKQYET
-367 FHNVSYTDAALVSAV
+367 FHNVSYTDQALQSAV
-382 KLSAKHVHERF
+382 NLAVKHIHERF

-404 AGAYKRLGITPEI
+404 AGAFVRLQKQAENQVESTVDSNQST
-417 ADTEAEDALLTT
+417 DTVANDKLSNQPVVDEDALVDDLDV
-429 LEEETSSSKA
+429 S
-439 KSFEFAELSQDSDS
+439 
-453 AESGPK
+453 
-459 SMHQAAD
+459 HAAD
-466 DVDDSTNDDTST
+466 GV
-478 SDKVDVSKSDTS
+478 VEP
-490 HNSAEAHKSVTV
+490 EAMLSEADNKIIDAAQQDGEVV
-502 IDVEDIEAIVAKLAR
+502 IDVPQIEYIISKIAR
-517 IPPKSVSNDDKSLLE
+517 IPPKSVSTDDKSVLQNLE
-532 HLDRDLKRLV
+532 SNLKHLV

-549 DTLSDA
+549 KNLADA

-562 LKSPDKPIGS
+562 LKPDDKPIGS

-586 SRQLANLLGVELVRF
+586 SRQLANLLGIELVRF

-661 VMDHGT
+661 VMDHGA
-667 LTDNNGRV
+667 LTDNNGRT

-687 NVGADSMSRAS
+687 NVGADSISRNS
-698 MGFTHQDHSKDN
+698 MGFTKQDHSRDN
-710 SEALKRVFTPEFR
+710 SEAMKRMFTPEFR

-733 PLDPSIVVSVVDKF
+733 PLDQNVIVSVVDKF

-757 KQVMLEIDDEVR
+757 KKVVLEIDDEVR
-769 DYLAAKGYDR
+769 NYLAEKGYDR
-779 LMGARPMQRLIQDE
+779 LMGARPMNRLIQDE
-793 IKKPLASMILFGD
+793 IKKPLAEQILFGD
-806 LADGGTVHV
+806 LVNGGTVSIRMNADKTAIELV
-815 TLQTTEDESEQG
+815 PIDEKQV
-827 SSTISTDKADDNQP
+827 DN
-841 KAMDKATV
+841 V
-849 NNREILLTV
+849 
-858 VETHGSRNGDHSQSM
+858 
-873 PS
+873 

>member
-1 MLSRHLEVS
+1 MLSLELQS
-10 LRLAMTLARQKSHEY
+10 TLRLVVTLAKQRAHEY

-37 NNHAAT
+37 NENAVEA
-43 TLKACGGDISTLRA
+43 LVACAVNVDQLGKDLTQ
-57 ELEAYIN
+57 YIDE
-64 KHTPTLDED
+64 HTPTVDINED
-73 VEQSPQP
+73 YSPQP
-80 TQSFDRILQRAI
+80 TRSFDRILQRAI
-92 FHVQSIGGGRL
+92 FHVQSVASSRL
-103 VEGSDI
+103 VEGSDL

-128 GVSRL
+128 GVTRL

-145 ADDGEAKSGI
+145 KVRDKLTSVETEETGEKAN
-155 SSDSRSEKT
+155 
-164 SKDPLVDF
+164 KDPLTEF
-172 ATNLNKRAAEGKT
+172 TINLNQKASTGGT

-190 RASEIERTAQVLC
+190 RQAEIERTAQILC

-227 AWLII
+227 AWLIV
-232 NEKAPKPL
+232 NDKAPKPL
-240 NGCVIYSLDIG
+240 SGCVVYSLDIG
-251 SLIAGTKYRGDFEKR
+251 ALIAGTKYRGDFEKR
-266 MKSLLDALRKKPNAI
+266 MKALLDALKAKPNAI

-299 NMDVSNLIKPALANG
+299 NMDVSNLIKPALASG
-314 ELRCIGSTTFSEYRQ
+314 ELRCIGSTTFTEYRQ

-343 IDVKEPSIE
+343 VDVNEPSIDE
-352 DSIDILRGLKPRYEE
+352 TIDILRGLKKQYEK
-367 FHNVSYTDAALVSAV
+367 FHNVSYTDQALQSAV
-382 KLSAKHVHERF
+382 HLAVKHIHERF

-404 AGAYKRLGITPEI
+404 AGAFVRLQKQAENQVESSVDSNQSVDAVANDKLSNQPVV
-417 ADTEAEDALLTT
+417 DEDAL
-429 LEEETSSSKA
+429 
-439 KSFEFAELSQDSDS
+439 
-453 AESGPK
+453 
-459 SMHQAAD
+459 
-466 DVDDSTNDDTST
+466 VDDLDASHAANGVVEPEAMLSEADN
-478 SDKVDVSKSDTS
+478 KVIDAAQQDGEV
-490 HNSAEAHKSVTV
+490 V
-502 IDVEDIEAIVAKLAR
+502 IDVPQIEYIISKIAR
-517 IPPKSVSNDDKSLLE
+517 IPPKSVSTDDKSVLQNLE
-532 HLDRDLKRLV
+532 SNLKHLV

-549 DTLSDA
+549 KNLADA

-562 LKSPDKPIGS
+562 LKPDDKPIGS

-586 SRQLANLLGVELVRF
+586 SRQLANLLGIELVRF

-661 VMDHGT
+661 VMDHGS
-667 LTDNNGRV
+667 LTDNNGRT

-687 NVGADSMSRAS
+687 NVGADSISRNS
-698 MGFTHQDHSKDN
+698 MGFTKQDHSRDN
-710 SEALKRVFTPEFR
+710 SEAMKRMFTPEFR

-733 PLDPSIVVSVVDKF
+733 PLDQNVIVSVVDKF

-757 KQVMLEIDDEVR
+757 KKVVLEIDDEVR
-769 DYLAAKGYDR
+769 NYLAEKGYDR
-779 LMGARPMQRLIQDE
+779 LMGARPMNRLIQDE
-793 IKKPLASMILFGD
+793 IKKPLAEQILFGD
-806 LADGGTVHV
+806 LVNGGTVSIRMNADKTAIELV
-815 TLQTTEDESEQG
+815 PIDEKQ
-827 SSTISTDKADDNQP
+827 IDN
-841 KAMDKATV
+841 V
-849 NNREILLTV
+849 
-858 VETHGSRNGDHSQSM
+858 
-873 PS
+873 

>member
-37 NNHAAT
+37 NTHAAN
-43 TLKACGGDISTLRA
+43 TLTACNANVSTLRT

-64 KHTPTLDED
+64 KHTPTVDAET
-73 VEQSPQP
+73 EQSPQP

-128 GVSRL
+128 GISRL

-145 ADDGEAKSGI
+145 DEPSEPRASMTGERRSA
-155 SSDSRSEKT
+155 SEKT
-164 SKDPLVDF
+164 SKDPLVEF
-172 ATNLNKRAAEGKT
+172 ATNLNQRAAEGKT

-190 RASEIERTAQVLC
+190 RASEIERAAQVLC

-210 LLVGDPGVG
+210 LLVGEPGVG

-232 NEKAPKPL
+232 NDKAPKPL

-266 MKSLLDALRKKPNAI
+266 MKSLLDALKNKPNAI

-314 ELRCIGSTTFSEYRQ
+314 ELRCIGSTTFTEYRQ

-343 IDVKEPSIE
+343 IDVKEPSVD

-367 FHNVSYTDAALVSAV
+367 FHNVEYTDEALVTAV
-382 KLSAKHVHERF
+382 QLSAKHIHERF

-404 AGAYKRLGITPEI
+404 AGAYKRLGVIPDADDIEAEESFI
-417 ADTEAEDALLTT
+417 ADLEQDFDAQIDADTEGLDGDL
-429 LEEETSSSKA
+429 SSDDDNEMQDEANTAKANDRAKSSDDSKA
-439 KSFEFAELSQDSDS
+439 VKAKKK
-453 AESGPK
+453 PPMK
-459 SMHQAAD
+459 
-466 DVDDSTNDDTST
+466 
-478 SDKVDVSKSDTS
+478 
-490 HNSAEAHKSVTV
+490 
-502 IDVEDIEAIVAKLAR
+502 IDVADIEAIVAKLAR
-517 IPPKSVSNDDKSLLE
+517 IPPKSVSSDDKSILE
-532 HLDRDLKRLV
+532 HLDRDLKHLV

-549 DTLSDA
+549 ETLADA

-562 LKSPDKPIGS
+562 LKAPDKPIGS

-586 SRQLANLLGVELVRF
+586 SRQLAKLLGVELVRF

-636 QFPHCVLLLD
+636 QHPHCVLLLD

-675 SSFKQVILIMTT
+675 AIFKQVIVIMTT
-687 NVGADSMSRAS
+687 NVGADSISRSS
-698 MGFTHQDHSKDN
+698 MGFTQQDHSRDN
-710 SEALKRVFTPEFR
+710 TESLKRVFTPEFR

-733 PLDPSIVVSVVDKF
+733 PLDTSVVVSVVDKF
-747 LVELQAQLDD
+747 LVELQVQLDD
-757 KQVMLEIDDEVR
+757 KQVTLEIDDEVR
-769 DYLAAKGYDR
+769 DYLANKGYDR

-806 LADGGTVHV
+806 LVNGGVVHL
-815 TLQTTEDESEQG
+815 TLEPEAGDE
-827 SSTISTDKADDNQP
+827 KDD
-841 KAMDKATV
+841 ATV
-849 NNREILLTV
+849 KLDKNSNKSSDKGSADSRIILTV
-858 VETHGSRNGDHSQSM
+858 VETHEPHPDSESLAS
-873 PS
+873 

>member
-1 MLSRHLEVS
+1 MLSLELQS
-10 LRLAMTLARQKSHEY
+10 TLRLVVTLAKQRAHEY

-37 NNHAAT
+37 NENAVEA
-43 TLKACGGDISTLRA
+43 LVACAVNVDQLGKDLTQ
-57 ELEAYIN
+57 YIDE
-64 KHTPTLDED
+64 HTPTVDINED
-73 VEQSPQP
+73 YSPQP
-80 TQSFDRILQRAI
+80 TRSFDRILQRAI
-92 FHVQSIGGGRL
+92 FHVQSVASSRL
-103 VEGSDI
+103 VEGSDL

-128 GVSRL
+128 GVTRL

-145 ADDGEAKSGI
+145 KVRDKLTSVETEETGEKAN
-155 SSDSRSEKT
+155 
-164 SKDPLVDF
+164 KDPLTEF
-172 ATNLNKRAAEGKT
+172 TINLNQKASTGGT

-190 RASEIERTAQVLC
+190 RQAEIERTAQILC

-227 AWLII
+227 AWLIV
-232 NEKAPKPL
+232 NDKAPKPL
-240 NGCVIYSLDIG
+240 SGCVVYSLDIG
-251 SLIAGTKYRGDFEKR
+251 ALIAGTKYRGDFEKR
-266 MKSLLDALRKKPNAI
+266 MKALLDALKAKPNAI

-299 NMDVSNLIKPALANG
+299 NMDVSNLIKPALASG
-314 ELRCIGSTTFSEYRQ
+314 ELRCIGSTTFTEYRQ

-343 IDVKEPSIE
+343 VDVNEPSIDE
-352 DSIDILRGLKPRYEE
+352 TIDILRGLKKQYEK
-367 FHNVSYTDAALVSAV
+367 FHNVSYTDQALQSAV
-382 KLSAKHVHERF
+382 HLAVKHIHERF

-404 AGAYKRLGITPEI
+404 AGAFVRLQKQAENQVESSVDSNQSIDAVANDKLSNQPVV
-417 ADTEAEDALLTT
+417 DEDALVDDLDV
-429 LEEETSSSKA
+429 S
-439 KSFEFAELSQDSDS
+439 
-453 AESGPK
+453 
-459 SMHQAAD
+459 HAAD
-466 DVDDSTNDDTST
+466 GVVEPEAMLSEADN
-478 SDKVDVSKSDTS
+478 KVIDAAQQGGQV
-490 HNSAEAHKSVTV
+490 V
-502 IDVEDIEAIVAKLAR
+502 IDVPQIEYIISKIAR
-517 IPPKSVSNDDKSLLE
+517 IPPKSVSTDDKSVLQNLE
-532 HLDRDLKRLV
+532 SNLKHLV

-549 DTLSDA
+549 KNLADA

-562 LKSPDKPIGS
+562 LKPDDKPIGS

-586 SRQLANLLGVELVRF
+586 SRQLANLLGIELVRF

-661 VMDHGT
+661 VMDHGS
-667 LTDNNGRV
+667 LTDNNGRT

-687 NVGADSMSRAS
+687 NVGADSISRNS
-698 MGFTHQDHSKDN
+698 MGFTKQDHSRDN
-710 SEALKRVFTPEFR
+710 SEAMKRMFTPEFR

-733 PLDPSIVVSVVDKF
+733 PLDQNVIVSVVDKF

-757 KQVMLEIDDEVR
+757 KKVVLEIDDEVR
-769 DYLAAKGYDR
+769 NYLAEKGYDR
-779 LMGARPMQRLIQDE
+779 LMGARPMNRLIQDE
-793 IKKPLASMILFGD
+793 IKKPLAEQILFGD
-806 LADGGTVHV
+806 LVNGGTVSIRMNADKTAIV
-815 TLQTTEDESEQG
+815 LVPIDEKQ
-827 SSTISTDKADDNQP
+827 IDN
-841 KAMDKATV
+841 V
-849 NNREILLTV
+849 
-858 VETHGSRNGDHSQSM
+858 
-873 PS
+873 

>member
-1 MLSRHLEVS
+1 MLSLELQS
-10 LRLAMTLARQKSHEY
+10 TLRLVVTLAKQRAHEY

-37 NNHAAT
+37 NENAVEA
-43 TLKACGGDISTLRA
+43 LVACAVNVDQLGKDLTQ
-57 ELEAYIN
+57 YIDE
-64 KHTPTLDED
+64 HTPTVDINED
-73 VEQSPQP
+73 YSPQP
-80 TQSFDRILQRAI
+80 TRSFDRILQRAI
-92 FHVQSIGGGRL
+92 FHVQSVASSRL
-103 VEGSDI
+103 VEGSDL

-128 GVSRL
+128 GVTRL

-145 ADDGEAKSGI
+145 KVRDKLTSVETEETGEKAN
-155 SSDSRSEKT
+155 
-164 SKDPLVDF
+164 KDPLTEFTV
-172 ATNLNKRAAEGKT
+172 NLNQKASTGGT

-190 RASEIERTAQVLC
+190 RQAEIERTAQILC

-227 AWLII
+227 AWLIV
-232 NEKAPKPL
+232 NDKAPKPL
-240 NGCVIYSLDIG
+240 SGCVVYSLDIG
-251 SLIAGTKYRGDFEKR
+251 ALIAGTKYRGDFEKR
-266 MKSLLDALRKKPNAI
+266 MKALLDALKAKPNAI

-299 NMDVSNLIKPALANG
+299 NMDVSNLIKPALASG
-314 ELRCIGSTTFSEYRQ
+314 ELRCIGSTTFTEYRQ

-343 IDVKEPSIE
+343 VDVNEPSIDE
-352 DSIDILRGLKPRYEE
+352 TIDILRGLKKQYEK
-367 FHNVSYTDAALVSAV
+367 FHNVSYTDQALQSAV
-382 KLSAKHVHERF
+382 HLAVKHIHERF

-404 AGAYKRLGITPEI
+404 AGAFVRLQKQAENQVESTVDSNQSTDNVANDKLSNQPVV
-417 ADTEAEDALLTT
+417 DEDALVDDLDV
-429 LEEETSSSKA
+429 S
-439 KSFEFAELSQDSDS
+439 
-453 AESGPK
+453 
-459 SMHQAAD
+459 HAAD
-466 DVDDSTNDDTST
+466 GV
-478 SDKVDVSKSDTS
+478 VEP
-490 HNSAEAHKSVTV
+490 EAMLSEADNQVIDAAQHGGQVV
-502 IDVEDIEAIVAKLAR
+502 IDVPQIEYIISKIAR
-517 IPPKSVSNDDKSLLE
+517 IPPKSVSTDDKSVLQNLE
-532 HLDRDLKRLV
+532 SNLKHLV

-549 DTLSDA
+549 KNLADA

-562 LKSPDKPIGS
+562 LKPDDKPIGS

-586 SRQLANLLGVELVRF
+586 SRQLANLLGIELVRF

-661 VMDHGT
+661 VMDHGS
-667 LTDNNGRV
+667 LTDNNGRT

-687 NVGADSMSRAS
+687 NVGADSISRNS
-698 MGFTHQDHSKDN
+698 MGFTKQDHSRDN
-710 SEALKRVFTPEFR
+710 SEAMKRMFTPEFR

-733 PLDPSIVVSVVDKF
+733 PLDQNVIVSVVDKF

-757 KQVMLEIDDEVR
+757 KKVVLEIDDEVR
-769 DYLAAKGYDR
+769 NYLAEKGYDR
-779 LMGARPMQRLIQDE
+779 LMGARPMNRLIQDE
-793 IKKPLASMILFGD
+793 IKKPLAEQILFGD
-806 LADGGTVHV
+806 LVNGGTVSIRMNADKTAIELV
-815 TLQTTEDESEQG
+815 PIDEKQ
-827 SSTISTDKADDNQP
+827 IDN
-841 KAMDKATV
+841 V
-849 NNREILLTV
+849 
-858 VETHGSRNGDHSQSM
+858 
-873 PS
+873 

>member
-1 MLSRHLEVS
+1 MLSLQLQS
-10 LRLAMTLARQKSHEY
+10 TLRLVVTMAKQRSHEY

-37 NNHAAT
+37 NDTAVEA
-43 TLKACGGDISTLRA
+43 LVACAVNIEQLGQDLTQ
-57 ELEAYIN
+57 YIN
-64 KHTPTLDED
+64 EHTPTVNDKED
-73 VEQSPQP
+73 VSPQP
-80 TQSFDRILQRAI
+80 TRSFDRILQRAI
-92 FHVQSIGGGRL
+92 FHVQSVASGRL
-103 VEGSDI
+103 VEGSDL

-128 GVSRL
+128 GVTRL

-145 ADDGEAKSGI
+145 KAKEKATETGEDGEAVKVG
-155 SSDSRSEKT
+155 
-164 SKDPLVDF
+164 KDPLSEYAV
-172 ATNLNKRAAEGKT
+172 NLNQKAAKGNT

-190 RASEIERTAQVLC
+190 RQQEIERTAQILC

-227 AWLII
+227 AWLIV
-232 NEKAPKPL
+232 NDKAPKPL
-240 NGCVIYSLDIG
+240 SGCVVYSLDIG
-251 SLIAGTKYRGDFEKR
+251 ALIAGTKYRGDFEKR
-266 MKSLLDALRKKPNAI
+266 MKALLDALKAKPNAI

-299 NMDVSNLIKPALANG
+299 SMDVSNLIKPALASG
-314 ELRCIGSTTFSEYRQ
+314 ELRCIGSTTFTEYRQ

-343 IDVKEPSIE
+343 IDVNEPSVE
-352 DSIDILRGLKPRYEE
+352 ETIDILRGLKPKYED
-367 FHNVSYTDAALVSAV
+367 FHQVSYTDAALQSAV
-382 KLSAKHVHERF
+382 HLAVKHIHERF

-404 AGAYKRLGITPEI
+404 AGAFIRLQQQPSSDDPTQ
-417 ADTEAEDALLTT
+417 ADVTAAPVLMED
-429 LEEETSSSKA
+429 EPIKTSTGK
-439 KSFEFAELSQDSDS
+439 KSVEKN
-453 AESGPK
+453 AESLETT
-459 SMHQAAD
+459 AAPI
-466 DVDDSTNDDTST
+466 
-478 SDKVDVSKSDTS
+478 
-490 HNSAEAHKSVTV
+490 V
-502 IDVEDIEAIVAKLAR
+502 IDVPQIEHIIAKIAR
-517 IPPKSVSNDDKSLLE
+517 IPPKSVSTDDKSTLQHLE
-532 HLDRDLKRLV
+532 QNLKHLV

-549 DTLSDA
+549 KTLADA

-562 LKSPDKPIGS
+562 LKPDDKPIGS

-586 SRQLANLLGVELVRF
+586 SKQLANLLGIELVRF

-661 VMDHGT
+661 VMDHGS
-667 LTDNNGRV
+667 LTDNNGRT

-687 NVGADSMSRAS
+687 NVGADSISRNS
-698 MGFTHQDHSKDN
+698 MGFMQQDHSRDN
-710 SEALKRVFTPEFR
+710 SEAMKRVFTPEFR
-723 NRLDAIIQFN
+723 NRLDVIIQFN
-733 PLDPSIVVSVVDKF
+733 PLDKAVIVSVVDKF

-757 KQVMLEIDDEVR
+757 KKVMLEIDDDVR
-769 DYLAAKGYDR
+769 DYLAEKGYDR
-779 LMGARPMQRLIQDE
+779 LMGARPMARLIQDE
-793 IKKPLASMILFGD
+793 IKKPLAEMILFGD
-806 LADGGTVHV
+806 LVNGGTVSVRMDEEGAGIKLESV
-815 TLQTTEDESEQG
+815 TESQM
-827 SSTISTDKADDNQP
+827 DN
-841 KAMDKATV
+841 A
-849 NNREILLTV
+849 
-858 VETHGSRNGDHSQSM
+858 
-873 PS
+873 